1 MQLKHIKLA
10 GFKSFVD
17 PTRISFPT
25 NMVAVVGPNGCGK
38 SNVIDAIR
46 WVLGELSAKNLRGDS
61 MSDVIFNGSDLRKPS
76 GQCSIEL
83 LFDNSLGKLGGEYA
97 KYNEISI
104 KRLMTRDGQS
114 NYSINGTSCRRKDV
128 QDIFLGTGLGPR
140 SYAIIEQGMVS
151 KIVKDVQDIFLG
163 TGLGPRSYAIIEQG
177 MVSKIVS
184 AKPEEMRTFIEEAAG
199 ISKYKER
206 RKETEQRIKK
216 TKENLSRVQDIR
228 DEINRLISRLQNQ
241 ANAADKYKK
250 FQVEERD
257 LKLNISI
264 LNTLSA
270 KAQKDKLTS
279 EVATL
284 KNQITVKSAEVE
296 THQSTIDQIRTEHS
310 TVLSSFEVA
319 QKNFYSIGADIARHE
334 TNLQNLNKTYA
345 QTSEDLTRAK
355 ESYSKAIE
363 KESTFESLNPKEN
376 ELKLNIAILKALQA
390 NDQKKVLQTQIAEL
404 EQSLALKVLG
414 VEKHQAEIEQ
424 IRNDNTLMSSRLEI
438 AQSVSSNIRAEIA
451 GLEANLKNL
460 SRTQVQAESDL
471 GRAQTSYQ
479 QALEKESNQE
489 NLSPKEKAMN
499 LLDHILEAL
508 QNLGISGDPIK
519 KKALELKES
528 LVTILKIASDQSKSM
543 TEEYLQRQTRFEE
556 LLRQTAEK
564 MSQLD
569 AELQLSQ
576 EKKIQT
582 DQELAASKE
591 KQSEVN
597 ASIQKLEDSKLSV
610 SRELR
615 AIESKVNTLKLDLR
629 TFEVNLD
636 NASIILEKAEINL
649 ADINP
654 SEYAEFNLS
663 NLEASLSEIQTSI
676 SALSSINL
684 AAPDEYLSRQNHLS
698 KLLEQTELK
707 KAEVDKELSELVQKS
722 ATAESE
728 LNTIR
733 QKQSKVDESIR
744 EAENKKSIASLDLR
758 GLEEKSN
765 NRKLDLRTFEV
776 NLDNASQ
783 ALVKAGITIAE
794 LDPLEFE
801 GMSVRDLEQSLAA
814 IQAKIIS
821 LGAINLA
828 APDEIAEES
837 KRMEELDAQLEDLN
851 EAMDKLQGAIK
862 KIDAESKLKFD
873 ESFNAVNSKIQEIFP
888 KLFGGG
894 KAALELL
901 DGDSLNSGI
910 ALAAQPPGK
919 KNATISQ
926 LSGGEKAM
934 TALSLVFALF
944 ELNPAP
950 FCLLDEVDAPLD
962 DLNATRF
969 VAMVEEMSDRVQFI
983 FITHNKI
990 SMEKSDH
997 LMGVTMQEAGVSRVV
1012 SVDVKE
1018 ALKLAAS

>member
-1 MQLKHIKLA
+1 MQLKYIKLA

-38 SNVIDAIR
+38 SNVIDAVR

-83 LFDNSLGKLGGEYA
+83 LFDNSMGKLGGEYT
-97 KYNEISI
+97 KYNEVSV

-114 NYSINGTSCRRKDV
+114 KYSINNTSCRR
-128 QDIFLGTGLGPR
+128 
-140 SYAIIEQGMVS
+140 
-151 KIVKDVQDIFLG
+151 KDVQDIFLG

-216 TKENLSRVQDIR
+216 TKENLSRVLDIR
-228 DEINRLISRLQNQ
+228 DEIKRLINRLQNQ
-241 ANAADKYKK
+241 ANAAEKYKK
-250 FQVEERD
+250 FQVEEKD

-264 LNTLSA
+264 LNSLSA
-270 KAQKDKLTS
+270 KAQKDKLS
-279 EVATL
+279 SQISSLA
-284 KNQITVKSAEVE
+284 NQITVKSAEVE
-296 THQSTIDQIRTEHS
+296 TQQSTIDQIRTEHS
-310 TVLSSFEVA
+310 SVLSAFEIA
-319 QKNFYSIGADIARHE
+319 QKNFYSIGADIARYE
-334 TNLQNLNKTYA
+334 ANVQNLNKTES
-345 QTSEDLTRAK
+345 QTKADLATAK
-355 ESYSKAIE
+355 ESYSRAIE
-363 KESTFESLNPKEN
+363 KESSFDTLNPKEN

-390 NDQKKVLQTQIAEL
+390 NEQKQKLEIQINDL
-404 EQSLALKVLG
+404 ESSILLKSDEVQ
-414 VEKHQAEIEQ
+414 KHQETIEK
-424 IRNDNTLMSSRLEI
+424 IKNDHASLSASFDE
-438 AQSVSSNIRAEIA
+438 AQSTFSSISTDIA
-451 GLEANLKNL
+451 RQEANLQNL
-460 SRTQVQAESDL
+460 EKLEAQSLSDL
-471 GRAQTSYQ
+471 DRAKASYQ
-479 QALEKESNQE
+479 AALEKESNQE

-499 LLDHILEAL
+499 LLDNILESL
-508 QNLGISGDPIK
+508 GNLGSNGNSIK
-519 KKALELKES
+519 SKALELKAALTS
-528 LVTILKIASDQSKSM
+528 ILKIASDQSKSM
-543 TEEYLQRQTRFEE
+543 TDEYLQRQNRLEE
-556 LLRQTAEK
+556 TLLQTAEK
-564 MSQLD
+564 KSQIEKELVLFSAKKVESEGSLD
-569 AELQLSQ
+569 SYKS
-576 EKKIQT
+576 KK
-582 DQELAASKE
+582 
-591 KQSEVN
+591 SEVN
-597 ASIQKLEDSKLSV
+597 ELIRKSEELKSGS
-610 SRELR
+610 STELR
-615 AIESKVNTLKLDLR
+615 SLESQKNNLKLDLR
-629 TFEVNLD
+629 TFEVNLE
-636 NASIILEKAEINL
+636 NASIILEKAEVKISE
-649 ADINP
+649 INP
-654 SEYAEFNLS
+654 SDFASLDLA
-663 NLEASLSEIQTSI
+663 NLESSLAEIQSSI

-684 AAPDEYLSRQNHLS
+684 AAPDEYLSRQNNL
-698 KLLEQTELK
+698 TELLQQTGLK
-707 KAEVDKELSELVQKS
+707 KNEADQQLVILIQKS
-722 ATAESE
+722 ASAEGE

-744 EAENKKSIASLDLR
+744 DTENKKSIAALDLR
-758 GLEEKSN
+758 ALEEQSN
-765 NRKLDLRTFEV
+765 NLKLDFRTFEV

-783 ALVKAGITIAE
+783 ALTRAGLAIGDINPE
-794 LDPLEFE
+794 EFKDMDISNLEE
-801 GMSVRDLEQSLAA
+801 SLAGV
-814 IQAKIIS
+814 QAKIIS

-837 KRMEELDAQLEDLN
+837 QRMDELDAQLEDLN
-851 EAMDKLQGAIK
+851 EALEKLQGAIK

-894 KAALELL
+894 KASLELL
-901 DGDSLNSGI
+901 EGDSLNSGI
-910 ALAAQPPGK
+910 TLTAQPPGK

-969 VAMVEEMSDRVQFI
+969 VTMVEEMSDRVQFI

>member
-38 SNVIDAIR
+38 SNVIDAVR

-83 LFDNSLGKLGGEYA
+83 LFDNSMGKLGGEYA

-114 NYSINGTSCRRKDV
+114 NYSINNTSCRR
-128 QDIFLGTGLGPR
+128 
-140 SYAIIEQGMVS
+140 
-151 KIVKDVQDIFLG
+151 KDVQDIFLG

-216 TKENLSRVQDIR
+216 TKENLSRVLDIR
-228 DEINRLISRLQNQ
+228 DEIKRLINRLQNQ
-241 ANAADKYKK
+241 ANAAEKYKK
-250 FQVEERD
+250 FQVEEKD

-264 LNTLSA
+264 LNSLSA
-270 KAQKDKLTS
+270 KAQKDKLS
-279 EVATL
+279 SQISSLA
-284 KNQITVKSAEVE
+284 NQITVKSAEVE
-296 THQSTIDQIRTEHS
+296 TQQSTIDQIRTEHS
-310 TVLSSFEVA
+310 SVLSAFEIA
-319 QKNFYSIGADIARHE
+319 QKNFYSIGADIARYE
-334 TNLQNLNKTYA
+334 ANIQNLNKTES
-345 QTSEDLTRAK
+345 QTKADLATAK
-355 ESYSKAIE
+355 ESYSRAIE
-363 KESTFESLNPKEN
+363 KESSFDTLNPKEN

-390 NDQKKVLQTQIAEL
+390 NEQKQKLEIQINDYESSI
-404 EQSLALKVLG
+404 QLKSDEVQ
-414 VEKHQAEIEQ
+414 KHQGTIEK
-424 IRNDNTLMSSRLEI
+424 IKNDNALSSSSFDE
-438 AQSVSSNIRAEIA
+438 AQSSFSSISTDIA
-451 GLEANLKNL
+451 RQEANLQNL
-460 SRTQVQAESDL
+460 EKLEAQSLSDL
-471 GRAQTSYQ
+471 ERAKASYQ
-479 QALEKESNQE
+479 AAVEKESNQE

-499 LLDHILEAL
+499 LLDNILESL
-508 QNLGISGDPIK
+508 GNLGSNGDSIK
-519 KKALELKES
+519 SKALELKAALTS
-528 LVTILKIASDQSKSM
+528 ILKIASDQSKSM
-543 TEEYLQRQTRFEE
+543 TDEYLQRQKRLEE
-556 LLRQTAEK
+556 TLLQTAEK
-564 MSQLD
+564 KSQIEKELVLFSAKKAESERSLD
-569 AELQLSQ
+569 NYKS
-576 EKKIQT
+576 KK
-582 DQELAASKE
+582 L
-591 KQSEVN
+591 EVN
-597 ASIQKLEDSKLSV
+597 ELIRKSEELKSASSI
-610 SRELR
+610 ELR
-615 AIESKVNTLKLDLR
+615 SLESQKNNLKLDLR
-629 TFEVNLD
+629 TFEVNLE
-636 NASIILEKAEINL
+636 NASIILEKAEVKISE
-649 ADINP
+649 INP
-654 SEYAEFNLS
+654 SDF
-663 NLEASLSEIQTSI
+663 ASLDLAKLESSLAEIQSSI

-684 AAPDEYLSRQNHLS
+684 AAPDEYLSRQNNLTE
-698 KLLEQTELK
+698 LLEQTELK
-707 KAEVDKELSELVQKS
+707 KNEADQELAILIQKS
-722 ATAESE
+722 ASAEGD

-744 EAENKKSIASLDLR
+744 ETENKKSIAALDLR
-758 GLEEKSN
+758 ALEEQSN
-765 NRKLDLRTFEV
+765 NLKLDFRTFEV
-776 NLDNASQ
+776 NLDNASH
-783 ALVKAGITIAE
+783 ALTRAGLAIGDINPE
-794 LDPLEFE
+794 EFKD
-801 GMSVRDLEQSLAA
+801 MDISNLEQSLAGV
-814 IQAKIIS
+814 QAKIIS

-837 KRMEELDAQLEDLN
+837 QRMEELDAQLEDLN
-851 EAMDKLQGAIK
+851 EALEKLQGAIK

-894 KAALELL
+894 KASLELL
-901 DGDSLNSGI
+901 EGDSLNSGI
-910 ALAAQPPGK
+910 TLTAQPPGK

>member
-83 LFDNSLGKLGGEYA
+83 LFDNSMGKLGGEYA

-114 NYSINGTSCRRKDV
+114 NYSINNTSCRRKDV
-128 QDIFLGTGLGPR
+128 Q
-140 SYAIIEQGMVS
+140 E
-151 KIVKDVQDIFLG
+151 IFLG

-184 AKPEEMRTFIEEAAG
+184 AKPDEMRTFIEEAAG

-228 DEINRLISRLQNQ
+228 EEINRLISRLQNQ
-241 ANAADKYKK
+241 ANAAEKYKK
-250 FQVEERD
+250 FQVEEKEF
-257 LKLNISI
+257 KLNISI

-284 KNQITVKSAEVE
+284 KNQITVKSAEVD
-296 THQSTIDQIRTEHS
+296 THQSSIDQIRTEHS

-334 TNLQNLNKTYA
+334 ANLQNLNKTQS
-345 QTSEDLTRAK
+345 QTAEDLARAK
-355 ESYSKAIE
+355 KSYSKAIE
-363 KESTFESLNPKEN
+363 KESTFETLNPKEN

-390 NDQKKVLQTQIAEL
+390 NDQKKILQTQVIDL
-404 EQSLALKVLG
+404 EEGLG
-414 VEKHQAEIEQ
+414 QKASHVDRYQAEIDQ
-424 IRNDNTLMSSRLEI
+424 IKNENIAMSSRLDS
-438 AQSVSSNIRAEIA
+438 AQSASSSIGAEIA

-460 SRTQVQAESDL
+460 TKTKAQAEDDL
-471 GRAQTSYQ
+471 ARAQASYRK
-479 QALEKESNQE
+479 ALEKELNQE

-508 QNLGISGDPIK
+508 QQLGLNGAPIK
-519 KKALELKES
+519 QKALELKES
-528 LVTILKIASDQSKSM
+528 LVSILKIASDQSKSM
-543 TEEYLQRQTRFEE
+543 TEEYLQRQTRLEE
-556 LLRQTAEK
+556 LLSQTSEK
-564 MSQLD
+564 QVQLLQ
-569 AELQLSQ
+569 ELELSQ
-576 EKKIQT
+576 EKRINADRDLVNYKG
-582 DQELAASKE
+582 KH
-591 KQSEVN
+591 SEVN
-597 ASIQKLEDSKLSV
+597 ASIQTLDDSKLLV

-615 AIESKVNTLKLDLR
+615 AIESEINSLKLDLR

-636 NASIILEKAEINL
+636 NASIILEKADVSL
-649 ADINP
+649 ADISP
-654 SEYAEFNLS
+654 ADYAQMDLS
-663 NLEASLSEIQTSI
+663 VLESSLSEIQSSI
-676 SALSSINL
+676 SALGSINL
-684 AAPDEYLSRQNHLS
+684 AAPDEYLSRQNHLTE
-698 KLLEQTELK
+698 LLEQTELK
-707 KAEVDKELSELVQKS
+707 KIEVDRELSVLVEKS
-722 ATAESE
+722 ASAEAE
-728 LNTIR
+728 LNIIR

-744 EAENKKSIASLDLR
+744 ESENKKSIASLDLR

-783 ALVKAGITIAE
+783 ALIKAGIAIVD
-794 LDPLEFE
+794 LDPSEFE
-801 GMSVRDLEQSLAA
+801 GMNIAQLEQSLASV
-814 IQAKIIS
+814 QAKIIS

-837 KRMEELDAQLEDLN
+837 QRMEELDAQLQDLN

-873 ESFNAVNSKIQEIFP
+873 DSFNAVNSKIKEIFP

-901 DGDSLNSGI
+901 DGDSLNAGI
-910 ALAAQPPGK
+910 ALSAQPPGK

-962 DLNATRF
+962 DINATRF

>member
-38 SNVIDAIR
+38 SNVIDAVR

-83 LFDNSLGKLGGEYA
+83 LFDNSMGKLGGEYA

-114 NYSINGTSCRRKDV
+114 NYSINNTSCRR
-128 QDIFLGTGLGPR
+128 
-140 SYAIIEQGMVS
+140 
-151 KIVKDVQDIFLG
+151 KDVQDIFLG

-216 TKENLSRVQDIR
+216 TKENLSRVLDIR
-228 DEINRLISRLQNQ
+228 DEIKRLINRLQNQ
-241 ANAADKYKK
+241 ANAAEKYKK
-250 FQVEERD
+250 FQLEEKD

-264 LNTLSA
+264 LNSLSA
-270 KAQKDKLTS
+270 KAQKDKLS
-279 EVATL
+279 SQISSLA
-284 KNQITVKSAEVE
+284 NQIIVKSAEVE
-296 THQSTIDQIRTEHS
+296 TQQSTIDQIRTEHS
-310 TVLSSFEVA
+310 SVLSAFEIA
-319 QKNFYSIGADIARHE
+319 QKNFYSIGADIARYE
-334 TNLQNLNKTYA
+334 ANIQNLNKTES
-345 QTSEDLTRAK
+345 QTKADLATAK
-355 ESYSKAIE
+355 ESYSRAIE
-363 KESTFESLNPKEN
+363 KESSFDTLNPKEN

-390 NDQKKVLQTQIAEL
+390 NEQKQKLEIQINDYEL
-404 EQSLALKVLG
+404 SIQLKSDEVQKHKG
-414 VEKHQAEIEQ
+414 TIEKIK
-424 IRNDNTLMSSRLEI
+424 NDNALFSSSFDE
-438 AQSVSSNIRAEIA
+438 AQSSFSSISTDIA
-451 GLEANLKNL
+451 RQEANLQNL
-460 SRTQVQAESDL
+460 EKLEAQSLSDL
-471 GRAQTSYQ
+471 ERAKASYQ
-479 QALEKESNQE
+479 AAVEKESNQE

-499 LLDHILEAL
+499 LLDNILESL
-508 QNLGISGDPIK
+508 GNLGSNGDSIK
-519 KKALELKES
+519 SKALELKAALTS
-528 LVTILKIASDQSKSM
+528 ILKIASDQSKSM
-543 TEEYLQRQTRFEE
+543 TDEYLQRQKRLEE
-556 LLRQTAEK
+556 TLLQTAEK
-564 MSQLD
+564 KSQIEKELVLFSAKKAESERSLD
-569 AELQLSQ
+569 NYKS
-576 EKKIQT
+576 KK
-582 DQELAASKE
+582 L
-591 KQSEVN
+591 EVN
-597 ASIQKLEDSKLSV
+597 ELIRKSEELKSASSI
-610 SRELR
+610 ELR
-615 AIESKVNTLKLDLR
+615 SLESQKNNLKLDLR
-629 TFEVNLD
+629 TFEVNLE
-636 NASIILEKAEINL
+636 NASIILEKAEVKISE
-649 ADINP
+649 INP
-654 SEYAEFNLS
+654 SDF
-663 NLEASLSEIQTSI
+663 ASLDLAKLESSLAEIQSSI

-684 AAPDEYLSRQNHLS
+684 AAPDEYLSRQNNLTE
-698 KLLEQTELK
+698 LLEQTELK
-707 KAEVDKELSELVQKS
+707 KNEADEQLAILIQKS
-722 ATAESE
+722 ASAEGD

-744 EAENKKSIASLDLR
+744 ETENKKSIAALDLR
-758 GLEEKSN
+758 ALEEQSN
-765 NRKLDLRTFEV
+765 NLKLDFRTFEV

-783 ALVKAGITIAE
+783 ALTRAGLAIGDINPE
-794 LDPLEFE
+794 EYKD
-801 GMSVRDLEQSLAA
+801 MDISNLEQSLAGV
-814 IQAKIIS
+814 QAKIIS

-837 KRMEELDAQLEDLN
+837 QRMEELDAQLEDLN
-851 EAMDKLQGAIK
+851 EALEKLQGAIK

-894 KAALELL
+894 KASLELL
-901 DGDSLNSGI
+901 EGDSLNSGI
-910 ALAAQPPGK
+910 TLTAQPPGK

>member
-38 SNVIDAIR
+38 SNVIDAVR

-83 LFDNSLGKLGGEYA
+83 LFDNSMGKLGGEYA

-114 NYSINGTSCRRKDV
+114 NYSINNTSCRR
-128 QDIFLGTGLGPR
+128 
-140 SYAIIEQGMVS
+140 
-151 KIVKDVQDIFLG
+151 KDVQDIFLG

-216 TKENLSRVQDIR
+216 TKENLSRVLDIR
-228 DEINRLISRLQNQ
+228 DEIKRLINRLQNQ
-241 ANAADKYKK
+241 ANAAEKYKK
-250 FQVEERD
+250 FQVEEKD

-264 LNTLSA
+264 LNSLSA
-270 KAQKDKLTS
+270 KAQKDKLS
-279 EVATL
+279 SQISSLA
-284 KNQITVKSAEVE
+284 NQITVKSAEVD
-296 THQSTIDQIRTEHS
+296 TQQSTIDQIRTEHS
-310 TVLSSFEVA
+310 SVLSAFEIA
-319 QKNFYSIGADIARHE
+319 QKNFYSIGADIARYE
-334 TNLQNLNKTYA
+334 ANIQNLNKTES
-345 QTSEDLTRAK
+345 QTKADLATAK
-355 ESYSKAIE
+355 ESYSRAIE
-363 KESTFESLNPKEN
+363 KESSFDTLNPKEN

-390 NDQKKVLQTQIAEL
+390 NEQKQKLEIQINDYESSI
-404 EQSLALKVLG
+404 QLKSDEVQ
-414 VEKHQAEIEQ
+414 KHQGTIEK
-424 IRNDNTLMSSRLEI
+424 IKNDNALFSSSFDE
-438 AQSVSSNIRAEIA
+438 AQSSFSSISTDIA
-451 GLEANLKNL
+451 RQEANLQNL
-460 SRTQVQAESDL
+460 EKLEAQSLSDL
-471 GRAQTSYQ
+471 ERAKASYQ
-479 QALEKESNQE
+479 AAVEKESNQE

-499 LLDHILEAL
+499 LLDNILESL
-508 QNLGISGDPIK
+508 GNLGSNGDSIK
-519 KKALELKES
+519 SKALELKAALTS
-528 LVTILKIASDQSKSM
+528 ILKIASDQSKSM
-543 TEEYLQRQTRFEE
+543 TDEYLQRQKRLEE
-556 LLRQTAEK
+556 TLLQTAEK
-564 MSQLD
+564 KSQIEKELVLFSAKKAESERSLD
-569 AELQLSQ
+569 NYKS
-576 EKKIQT
+576 KK
-582 DQELAASKE
+582 L
-591 KQSEVN
+591 EVN
-597 ASIQKLEDSKLSV
+597 ELIRKSEELKSASSI
-610 SRELR
+610 ELR
-615 AIESKVNTLKLDLR
+615 SLESQKNNLKLDLR
-629 TFEVNLD
+629 TFEVNLE
-636 NASIILEKAEINL
+636 NASIILEKAEVKISE
-649 ADINP
+649 INP
-654 SEYAEFNLS
+654 SDF
-663 NLEASLSEIQTSI
+663 ASLDLAKLESSLAEIQSSI

-684 AAPDEYLSRQNHLS
+684 AAPDEYLSRQNNLTE
-698 KLLEQTELK
+698 LLEQTELK
-707 KAEVDKELSELVQKS
+707 KNEADEQLAILIQKS
-722 ATAESE
+722 ASAEGD

-744 EAENKKSIASLDLR
+744 ETENKKSIAALDLR
-758 GLEEKSN
+758 ALEEQSN
-765 NRKLDLRTFEV
+765 NLKLDFRTFEV

-783 ALVKAGITIAE
+783 ALTRAGLAIGDINPE
-794 LDPLEFE
+794 EFKD
-801 GMSVRDLEQSLAA
+801 MDISNLEQSLAGV
-814 IQAKIIS
+814 QAKIIS

-837 KRMEELDAQLEDLN
+837 QRMEELDAQLEDLN
-851 EAMDKLQGAIK
+851 EALEKLQGAIK

-894 KAALELL
+894 KASLELL
-901 DGDSLNSGI
+901 EGDSLNSGI
-910 ALAAQPPGK
+910 TLTAQPPGK

>member
-38 SNVIDAIR
+38 SNVIDAVR

-83 LFDNSLGKLGGEYA
+83 LFDNSMGKLGGEYA

-114 NYSINGTSCRRKDV
+114 NYSINNTSCRR
-128 QDIFLGTGLGPR
+128 
-140 SYAIIEQGMVS
+140 
-151 KIVKDVQDIFLG
+151 KDVQDIFLG

-216 TKENLSRVQDIR
+216 TKENLSRVLDIR
-228 DEINRLISRLQNQ
+228 DEIKRLINRLQNQ
-241 ANAADKYKK
+241 ANAAEKYKK
-250 FQVEERD
+250 FQVEEKD

-264 LNTLSA
+264 LNSLSA
-270 KAQKDKLTS
+270 KAQKDKLS
-279 EVATL
+279 SQISSLA
-284 KNQITVKSAEVE
+284 NQITVKSAEVE
-296 THQSTIDQIRTEHS
+296 THQSMIDQIRTEHS
-310 TVLSSFEVA
+310 SVLSAFEIA
-319 QKNFYSIGADIARHE
+319 QKNFYSIGADIARYE
-334 TNLQNLNKTYA
+334 ANIQNLNKTET
-345 QTSEDLTRAK
+345 QTKADLATAK
-355 ESYSKAIE
+355 ESYSRAIE
-363 KESTFESLNPKEN
+363 KESSFDTLNPKEN

-390 NDQKKVLQTQIAEL
+390 NEQKQKLEIQINDL
-404 EQSLALKVLG
+404 ESSILLKSDEVQ
-414 VEKHQAEIEQ
+414 KHQGTIEK
-424 IRNDNTLMSSRLEI
+424 IKNDHASLSASFDE
-438 AQSVSSNIRAEIA
+438 AQSTFSSISTDIA
-451 GLEANLKNL
+451 RQEANLQNL
-460 SRTQVQAESDL
+460 EKLEAQSLSDL
-471 GRAQTSYQ
+471 DRAKASYQ
-479 QALEKESNQE
+479 AALEKESNQE

-499 LLDHILEAL
+499 LLDNILESL
-508 QNLGISGDPIK
+508 GNLGSNGDSIK
-519 KKALELKES
+519 SKALELKAALTS
-528 LVTILKIASDQSKSM
+528 ILKIASDQSKSM
-543 TEEYLQRQTRFEE
+543 TDEYLQRQNRLEE
-556 LLRQTAEK
+556 TLLQTAEK
-564 MSQLD
+564 KSQIEKELVLFSAKKVESEGSLD
-569 AELQLSQ
+569 SYKS
-576 EKKIQT
+576 KK
-582 DQELAASKE
+582 
-591 KQSEVN
+591 SEVN
-597 ASIQKLEDSKLSV
+597 ELIRKSEELKSGSSI
-610 SRELR
+610 ELR
-615 AIESKVNTLKLDLR
+615 SLESQKNNLKLDLR
-629 TFEVNLD
+629 TFEVNLE
-636 NASIILEKAEINL
+636 NASIILEKAEVKISE
-649 ADINP
+649 INP
-654 SEYAEFNLS
+654 SDFASLDLA
-663 NLEASLSEIQTSI
+663 NLESSLAEIQSSI

-684 AAPDEYLSRQNHLS
+684 AAPDEYLSRQNNL
-698 KLLEQTELK
+698 TELLQQTGLK
-707 KAEVDKELSELVQKS
+707 KNEADQELAILIQKS
-722 ATAESE
+722 ASAEGE

-744 EAENKKSIASLDLR
+744 DTENKKSIAALDLR
-758 GLEEKSN
+758 ALEEQSN
-765 NRKLDLRTFEV
+765 NLKLDFRTFEV

-783 ALVKAGITIAE
+783 ALTRAGLAIGDINPE
-794 LDPLEFE
+794 EFKD
-801 GMSVRDLEQSLAA
+801 MDISNLEQSLAGV
-814 IQAKIIS
+814 QAKIIS

-837 KRMEELDAQLEDLN
+837 QRMEELDAQLEDLN
-851 EAMDKLQGAIK
+851 EALEKLQGAIK

-894 KAALELL
+894 KASLELL
-901 DGDSLNSGI
+901 EGDSLNSGI
-910 ALAAQPPGK
+910 TLTAQPPGK

>member
-38 SNVIDAIR
+38 SNVIDAVR

-83 LFDNSLGKLGGEYA
+83 LFDNSMGKLGGEFA

-114 NYSINGTSCRRKDV
+114 NYSINNTSCRR
-128 QDIFLGTGLGPR
+128 
-140 SYAIIEQGMVS
+140 
-151 KIVKDVQDIFLG
+151 KDVQDIFLG

-216 TKENLSRVQDIR
+216 TKENLSRVLDIR
-228 DEINRLISRLQNQ
+228 DEIKRLINRLQNQ
-241 ANAADKYKK
+241 ANAAEKYKK
-250 FQVEERD
+250 FQVEEKD

-264 LNTLSA
+264 LNSLSA
-270 KAQKDKLTS
+270 KAQKDKLS
-279 EVATL
+279 SQISSLA
-284 KNQITVKSAEVE
+284 NQITVKSAEVE
-296 THQSTIDQIRTEHS
+296 THQSMIDQIRTEHS
-310 TVLSSFEVA
+310 SVLSAFEIA
-319 QKNFYSIGADIARHE
+319 QKNFYSIGADIARYE
-334 TNLQNLNKTYA
+334 ANIQNLNKTET
-345 QTSEDLTRAK
+345 QTKADLATAK
-355 ESYSKAIE
+355 ESYSRAIE
-363 KESTFESLNPKEN
+363 KESSFDTLNPKEN

-390 NDQKKVLQTQIAEL
+390 NEQKQKLEIQINDL
-404 EQSLALKVLG
+404 ESSILLKSDEVQ
-414 VEKHQAEIEQ
+414 KHQGTIEK
-424 IRNDNTLMSSRLEI
+424 IKNDHASLSASFDE
-438 AQSVSSNIRAEIA
+438 AQSTFSSISTDIA
-451 GLEANLKNL
+451 RQEANLQNL
-460 SRTQVQAESDL
+460 EKLEAQSLSDL
-471 GRAQTSYQ
+471 DRAKASYQ
-479 QALEKESNQE
+479 AALEKESNQE

-499 LLDHILEAL
+499 LLDNILESL
-508 QNLGISGDPIK
+508 GNLGTNGDSIK
-519 KKALELKES
+519 SKALELKAALTS
-528 LVTILKIASDQSKSM
+528 ILKIASDQSKSM
-543 TEEYLQRQTRFEE
+543 TDEYLQRQNRLEE
-556 LLRQTAEK
+556 TLLQTAEK
-564 MSQLD
+564 KSQIEKELVLFSAKKVESEGSLD
-569 AELQLSQ
+569 SYKS
-576 EKKIQT
+576 KK
-582 DQELAASKE
+582 
-591 KQSEVN
+591 SEVN
-597 ASIQKLEDSKLSV
+597 ELIRKSEELKSGSSI
-610 SRELR
+610 ELR
-615 AIESKVNTLKLDLR
+615 SLESQKNNLKLDLR
-629 TFEVNLD
+629 TFEVNLE
-636 NASIILEKAEINL
+636 NASIILEKAEVKISE
-649 ADINP
+649 INP
-654 SEYAEFNLS
+654 SDFASLDLA
-663 NLEASLSEIQTSI
+663 NLESSLAEIQSSI

-684 AAPDEYLSRQNHLS
+684 AAPDEYLSRQNNLTE
-698 KLLEQTELK
+698 LLQQTELK
-707 KAEVDKELSELVQKS
+707 KNEADQELAILIQKS
-722 ATAESE
+722 ASAEGE

-744 EAENKKSIASLDLR
+744 ETENKKSIAALDLR
-758 GLEEKSN
+758 ALEEQSN
-765 NRKLDLRTFEV
+765 NLKLDFRTFEV

-783 ALVKAGITIAE
+783 ALTRAGLVIGDINPE
-794 LDPLEFE
+794 EFKD
-801 GMSVRDLEQSLAA
+801 MDISNLEQSLAGV
-814 IQAKIIS
+814 QAKIIS

-837 KRMEELDAQLEDLN
+837 QRMEELDAQLEDLN
-851 EAMDKLQGAIK
+851 EALEKLQGAIK

-894 KAALELL
+894 KASLELL
-901 DGDSLNSGI
+901 EGDSLNSGI
-910 ALAAQPPGK
+910 TLTAQPPGK

>member
-38 SNVIDAIR
+38 SNVIDAVR

-83 LFDNSLGKLGGEYA
+83 LFDNSMGKLGGEYA

-114 NYSINGTSCRRKDV
+114 NYSINNTSCRR
-128 QDIFLGTGLGPR
+128 
-140 SYAIIEQGMVS
+140 
-151 KIVKDVQDIFLG
+151 KDVQDIFLG

-216 TKENLSRVQDIR
+216 TKENLSRVLDIR
-228 DEINRLISRLQNQ
+228 DEIKRLINRLQNQ
-241 ANAADKYKK
+241 ANAAEKYKK
-250 FQVEERD
+250 FQVEEKD

-264 LNTLSA
+264 LNSLSA
-270 KAQKDKLTS
+270 KAQKDKLS
-279 EVATL
+279 SQISSLA
-284 KNQITVKSAEVE
+284 NQITVKSAEVE
-296 THQSTIDQIRTEHS
+296 TQQSTIDQIRTEHS
-310 TVLSSFEVA
+310 SVLSAFEIA
-319 QKNFYSIGADIARHE
+319 QKNFYSIGADIARYE
-334 TNLQNLNKTYA
+334 ANIQNLNKTES
-345 QTSEDLTRAK
+345 QTKADLATAK
-355 ESYSKAIE
+355 ESYSRAIE
-363 KESTFESLNPKEN
+363 KESSFDTLNPKEN

-390 NDQKKVLQTQIAEL
+390 NEQKQKLEIQINDL
-404 EQSLALKVLG
+404 ESSILLKSDEVQ
-414 VEKHQAEIEQ
+414 KHQGTIEK
-424 IRNDNTLMSSRLEI
+424 IKNDHASLSASFDE
-438 AQSVSSNIRAEIA
+438 AQSTFSSISTDIA
-451 GLEANLKNL
+451 RQEANLQNL
-460 SRTQVQAESDL
+460 EKLEAQSLSDL
-471 GRAQTSYQ
+471 ERAKASYQ
-479 QALEKESNQE
+479 AALEKESNQE

-499 LLDHILEAL
+499 LLDNILESL
-508 QNLGISGDPIK
+508 GNLGSNGDSIK
-519 KKALELKES
+519 SKALELKAALTS
-528 LVTILKIASDQSKSM
+528 ILKIASDQSKSM
-543 TEEYLQRQTRFEE
+543 TDEYLQRQNRLEE
-556 LLRQTAEK
+556 TLLQTAEK
-564 MSQLD
+564 KSQIEKELVLFSAKKVESEGSLD
-569 AELQLSQ
+569 SYKS
-576 EKKIQT
+576 KK
-582 DQELAASKE
+582 
-591 KQSEVN
+591 SEVN
-597 ASIQKLEDSKLSV
+597 ELIRKSEELKSGSSI
-610 SRELR
+610 ELR
-615 AIESKVNTLKLDLR
+615 SLESQKNNLKLDLR
-629 TFEVNLD
+629 TFEVNLE
-636 NASIILEKAEINL
+636 NASIILEKAEVKISE
-649 ADINP
+649 INP
-654 SEYAEFNLS
+654 SDFASLDLA
-663 NLEASLSEIQTSI
+663 NLESSLAEIQSSI

-684 AAPDEYLSRQNHLS
+684 AAPDEYLSRQNNLTE
-698 KLLEQTELK
+698 LLQQTELK
-707 KAEVDKELSELVQKS
+707 KNEADQELAILIQKS
-722 ATAESE
+722 ASAEGE

-744 EAENKKSIASLDLR
+744 DTENKKSIAALDLR
-758 GLEEKSN
+758 ALEEQSN
-765 NRKLDLRTFEV
+765 NFKLDFRTFEV

-783 ALVKAGITIAE
+783 ALTRAGLAIGDINPE
-794 LDPLEFE
+794 EFKD
-801 GMSVRDLEQSLAA
+801 MDISNLEQSLAGV
-814 IQAKIIS
+814 QAKIIS

-837 KRMEELDAQLEDLN
+837 QRMEELDAQLEDLN
-851 EAMDKLQGAIK
+851 EALEKLQGAIK

-894 KAALELL
+894 KASLELL
-901 DGDSLNSGI
+901 EGDSLNSGI
-910 ALAAQPPGK
+910 TLTAQPPGK

>member
-38 SNVIDAIR
+38 SNVIDAVR

-83 LFDNSLGKLGGEYA
+83 LFDNSMGKLGGEYA

-114 NYSINGTSCRRKDV
+114 NYSINNTSCRR
-128 QDIFLGTGLGPR
+128 
-140 SYAIIEQGMVS
+140 
-151 KIVKDVQDIFLG
+151 KDVQDIFLG

-216 TKENLSRVQDIR
+216 TKENLSRVLDIR
-228 DEINRLISRLQNQ
+228 DEIKRLINRLQNQ
-241 ANAADKYKK
+241 ANAAEKYKK
-250 FQVEERD
+250 FQVEEKD

-264 LNTLSA
+264 LNSLSA
-270 KAQKDKLTS
+270 KAQKDKLS
-279 EVATL
+279 SQISSLA
-284 KNQITVKSAEVE
+284 NQITVKSAEVE
-296 THQSTIDQIRTEHS
+296 TQQSTIDQIRTEHS
-310 TVLSSFEVA
+310 SVLSAFEIA
-319 QKNFYSIGADIARHE
+319 QKNFYSIAADIARYE
-334 TNLQNLNKTYA
+334 ANIQNLNKTES
-345 QTSEDLTRAK
+345 QTKADLATAK
-355 ESYSKAIE
+355 ESYSRAIE
-363 KESTFESLNPKEN
+363 KESSFDTLNPKEN

-390 NDQKKVLQTQIAEL
+390 NEQKQKLEMQINDL
-404 EQSLALKVLG
+404 ESSILLKSDEVQ
-414 VEKHQAEIEQ
+414 KHQGTIEK
-424 IRNDNTLMSSRLEI
+424 IKNDHASLSASFDE
-438 AQSVSSNIRAEIA
+438 AQSSFSSISTDIA
-451 GLEANLKNL
+451 RQEANLQNL
-460 SRTQVQAESDL
+460 EKLEAQSLSDL
-471 GRAQTSYQ
+471 DRAKASYQ
-479 QALEKESNQE
+479 AALEKESNQE

-499 LLDHILEAL
+499 LLDNILESL
-508 QNLGISGDPIK
+508 GNLGSNGDSIK
-519 KKALELKES
+519 SKALELKAALTS
-528 LVTILKIASDQSKSM
+528 ILKIASDQSKSM
-543 TEEYLQRQTRFEE
+543 TDEYLQRQNRLEE
-556 LLRQTAEK
+556 TLLQTAEK
-564 MSQLD
+564 KSQIEKELVLFSAKKVESEGSLD
-569 AELQLSQ
+569 SYKS
-576 EKKIQT
+576 KK
-582 DQELAASKE
+582 
-591 KQSEVN
+591 SEVN
-597 ASIQKLEDSKLSV
+597 ELIRKSEELKSGSSI
-610 SRELR
+610 ELR
-615 AIESKVNTLKLDLR
+615 SLESQKNNLKLDLR
-629 TFEVNLD
+629 TFEVNLE
-636 NASIILEKAEINL
+636 NASIILEKAEVKISE
-649 ADINP
+649 INP
-654 SEYAEFNLS
+654 SDFASLDLA
-663 NLEASLSEIQTSI
+663 NLESSLAEIQSSI

-684 AAPDEYLSRQNHLS
+684 AAPDEYLSRQNNLTE
-698 KLLEQTELK
+698 LLQQTELK
-707 KAEVDKELSELVQKS
+707 KNEADQELAILIQKS
-722 ATAESE
+722 ASAEGE

-744 EAENKKSIASLDLR
+744 DTENKKSIAALDLR
-758 GLEEKSN
+758 ALEEQSN
-765 NRKLDLRTFEV
+765 NLKLDFRTFEV

-783 ALVKAGITIAE
+783 ALTRAGLVIGDINPE
-794 LDPLEFE
+794 EFKD
-801 GMSVRDLEQSLAA
+801 MDISNLEQSLAGV
-814 IQAKIIS
+814 QAKIIS

-837 KRMEELDAQLEDLN
+837 QRMEELDAQLEDLN
-851 EAMDKLQGAIK
+851 EALEKLQGAIK

-894 KAALELL
+894 RAALELL
-901 DGDSLNSGI
+901 EGDSLNSGI
-910 ALAAQPPGK
+910 TLTAQPPGK

>member
-38 SNVIDAIR
+38 SNVIDAVR

-83 LFDNSLGKLGGEYA
+83 LFDNSMGKLGGEYA

-114 NYSINGTSCRRKDV
+114 NYSINSTSCRR
-128 QDIFLGTGLGPR
+128 
-140 SYAIIEQGMVS
+140 
-151 KIVKDVQDIFLG
+151 KDVQDIFLG

-216 TKENLSRVQDIR
+216 TKENLSRVLDIR
-228 DEINRLISRLQNQ
+228 DEIKRLINRLQNQ
-241 ANAADKYKK
+241 ANAAEKYKK
-250 FQVEERD
+250 FQVEEKD

-264 LNTLSA
+264 LNSLSA
-270 KAQKDKLTS
+270 KAQKDKLS
-279 EVATL
+279 SQISSLA
-284 KNQITVKSAEVE
+284 NQITVKSAEVE
-296 THQSTIDQIRTEHS
+296 TQQSTIDQIRTEHS
-310 TVLSSFEVA
+310 SVLSAFEIA
-319 QKNFYSIGADIARHE
+319 QKNFYSIGADIARYE
-334 TNLQNLNKTYA
+334 ANIQNLNKTES
-345 QTSEDLTRAK
+345 QTKADLATAK
-355 ESYSKAIE
+355 ESYSRAIE
-363 KESTFESLNPKEN
+363 KESSFDTLNPKEN

-390 NDQKKVLQTQIAEL
+390 NEQKQKLEIQINDYESSI
-404 EQSLALKVLG
+404 QLKSDEVQ
-414 VEKHQAEIEQ
+414 KHQGTIEK
-424 IRNDNTLMSSRLEI
+424 IKNDNALFSSSFDE
-438 AQSVSSNIRAEIA
+438 AQSSFSSISTDIA
-451 GLEANLKNL
+451 RQEANLQNL
-460 SRTQVQAESDL
+460 EKLEAQSLSDL
-471 GRAQTSYQ
+471 ERAKASYQ
-479 QALEKESNQE
+479 AAVEKESNQE

-499 LLDHILEAL
+499 LLDNILESL
-508 QNLGISGDPIK
+508 GNLGSNGDSIK
-519 KKALELKES
+519 SKALELKAALTS
-528 LVTILKIASDQSKSM
+528 ILKIASDQSKSM
-543 TEEYLQRQTRFEE
+543 TDEYLQRQKRLEE
-556 LLRQTAEK
+556 TLLQTAEK
-564 MSQLD
+564 KSQIEKELVLFSAKKAESERSLD
-569 AELQLSQ
+569 NYKS
-576 EKKIQT
+576 KK
-582 DQELAASKE
+582 L
-591 KQSEVN
+591 EVN
-597 ASIQKLEDSKLSV
+597 ELIRKSEELKSASSI
-610 SRELR
+610 ELR
-615 AIESKVNTLKLDLR
+615 SLESQKNNLKLDLR
-629 TFEVNLD
+629 TFEVNLE
-636 NASIILEKAEINL
+636 NASIILEKAEVKISE
-649 ADINP
+649 INP
-654 SEYAEFNLS
+654 SDF
-663 NLEASLSEIQTSI
+663 ASLDLAKLESSLAEIQSSI

-684 AAPDEYLSRQNHLS
+684 AAPDEYLSRQNNLTE
-698 KLLEQTELK
+698 LLEQTELK
-707 KAEVDKELSELVQKS
+707 KNEADEQLAILIQKS
-722 ATAESE
+722 ASAEGD

-744 EAENKKSIASLDLR
+744 ETENKKSIAALDLR
-758 GLEEKSN
+758 ALEEQSN
-765 NRKLDLRTFEV
+765 NLKLDFRTFEV

-783 ALVKAGITIAE
+783 ALTRAGLAIGDINPE
-794 LDPLEFE
+794 EFKDIDI
-801 GMSVRDLEQSLAA
+801 SNLEQSLAGV
-814 IQAKIIS
+814 QAKIIS

-837 KRMEELDAQLEDLN
+837 QRMEELDAQLEDLN
-851 EAMDKLQGAIK
+851 EALEKLQGAIK

-894 KAALELL
+894 KASLELL
-901 DGDSLNSGI
+901 EGDSLNSGI
-910 ALAAQPPGK
+910 TLTAQPPGK

>member
-38 SNVIDAIR
+38 SNVIDAVR

-83 LFDNSLGKLGGEYA
+83 LFDNSMGKLGGEYA

-114 NYSINGTSCRRKDV
+114 NYSINNTSCRR
-128 QDIFLGTGLGPR
+128 
-140 SYAIIEQGMVS
+140 
-151 KIVKDVQDIFLG
+151 KDVQDIFLG

-216 TKENLSRVQDIR
+216 TKENLSRVLDIR
-228 DEINRLISRLQNQ
+228 DEIKRLINRLQNQ
-241 ANAADKYKK
+241 ANAAEKYKK
-250 FQVEERD
+250 FQVEEKD

-264 LNTLSA
+264 LNSLSA
-270 KAQKDKLTS
+270 KAQKDKLS
-279 EVATL
+279 SQISSLA
-284 KNQITVKSAEVE
+284 NQITVKSAEVE
-296 THQSTIDQIRTEHS
+296 THQSMIDQIRTEHS
-310 TVLSSFEVA
+310 SVLSAFEIA
-319 QKNFYSIGADIARHE
+319 QKNFYSIGADIARYE
-334 TNLQNLNKTYA
+334 ANIQNLNKTET
-345 QTSEDLTRAK
+345 QTKADLATAK
-355 ESYSKAIE
+355 ESYSRAIE
-363 KESTFESLNPKEN
+363 KESSFDTLNPKEN

-390 NDQKKVLQTQIAEL
+390 NEQKQKLEIQINDL
-404 EQSLALKVLG
+404 ESNILLKSDEVQ
-414 VEKHQAEIEQ
+414 KHQGTIEK
-424 IRNDNTLMSSRLEI
+424 IKNDHASLSASFDE
-438 AQSVSSNIRAEIA
+438 AQSTFSSISTDIA
-451 GLEANLKNL
+451 RQEANLQNL
-460 SRTQVQAESDL
+460 EKLEAQSLSDL
-471 GRAQTSYQ
+471 DRAKASYQ
-479 QALEKESNQE
+479 AVLEKESNQE

-499 LLDHILEAL
+499 LLDNILESL
-508 QNLGISGDPIK
+508 GNLGTNGDSIK
-519 KKALELKES
+519 SKALELKAALTS
-528 LVTILKIASDQSKSM
+528 ILKIASDQSKSM
-543 TEEYLQRQTRFEE
+543 TDEYLQRQNRLEE
-556 LLRQTAEK
+556 TLLQTAEK
-564 MSQLD
+564 KSQIEKELVLFSAKKVESEGSLD
-569 AELQLSQ
+569 SYKS
-576 EKKIQT
+576 KK
-582 DQELAASKE
+582 
-591 KQSEVN
+591 SEVN
-597 ASIQKLEDSKLSV
+597 ELIRKSEELKSGSSI
-610 SRELR
+610 ELR
-615 AIESKVNTLKLDLR
+615 SLESQKNNLKLDLR
-629 TFEVNLD
+629 TFEVNLE
-636 NASIILEKAEINL
+636 NASIILEKAEVKISE
-649 ADINP
+649 INP
-654 SEYAEFNLS
+654 SDFASLDLA
-663 NLEASLSEIQTSI
+663 NLESSLAEIQSSI

-684 AAPDEYLSRQNHLS
+684 AAPDEYLSRQNNL
-698 KLLEQTELK
+698 TELLQQTGLK
-707 KAEVDKELSELVQKS
+707 KNEADKELAILIQKS
-722 ATAESE
+722 ASAEGE

-744 EAENKKSIASLDLR
+744 DTENKKSIAALDLR
-758 GLEEKSN
+758 ALEEQSN
-765 NRKLDLRTFEV
+765 NLKLDFRTFEV

-783 ALVKAGITIAE
+783 ALTRAGLVIGDINPE
-794 LDPLEFE
+794 EFKD
-801 GMSVRDLEQSLAA
+801 MDISNLEQSLAGV
-814 IQAKIIS
+814 QAKIIS

-837 KRMEELDAQLEDLN
+837 QRMEELDAQLEDLN
-851 EAMDKLQGAIK
+851 EALEKLQGAIK

-894 KAALELL
+894 KASLELL
-901 DGDSLNSGI
+901 EGDSLNSGI
-910 ALAAQPPGK
+910 TLTAQPPGK

>member
-38 SNVIDAIR
+38 SNVIDAVR

-83 LFDNSLGKLGGEYA
+83 LFDNSMGKLGGEYA

-114 NYSINGTSCRRKDV
+114 NYSINNTSCRR
-128 QDIFLGTGLGPR
+128 
-140 SYAIIEQGMVS
+140 
-151 KIVKDVQDIFLG
+151 KDVQDIFLG

-216 TKENLSRVQDIR
+216 TKENLSRVLDIR
-228 DEINRLISRLQNQ
+228 DEIKRLINRLQNQ
-241 ANAADKYKK
+241 ANAAEKYKK
-250 FQVEERD
+250 FQVEEKD

-264 LNTLSA
+264 LNSLSA
-270 KAQKDKLTS
+270 KAQKDKLS
-279 EVATL
+279 SQISSLA
-284 KNQITVKSAEVE
+284 NQITVKSAEVE
-296 THQSTIDQIRTEHS
+296 THQSMIDQIRTEHS
-310 TVLSSFEVA
+310 SVLSAFEIA
-319 QKNFYSIGADIARHE
+319 QKNFYSIGADIARYE
-334 TNLQNLNKTYA
+334 ANIQNLNKTET
-345 QTSEDLTRAK
+345 QTKADLATAK
-355 ESYSKAIE
+355 ESYSRAIE
-363 KESTFESLNPKEN
+363 KESSFDTLNPKEN

-390 NDQKKVLQTQIAEL
+390 NEQKQKLEIQINDL
-404 EQSLALKVLG
+404 ESSILLKSDEVQ
-414 VEKHQAEIEQ
+414 KHQGTIEK
-424 IRNDNTLMSSRLEI
+424 IKNDHASLSASFDE
-438 AQSVSSNIRAEIA
+438 AQSTFSSISTDIA
-451 GLEANLKNL
+451 RQEANLQNL
-460 SRTQVQAESDL
+460 EKLEAQSLSDL
-471 GRAQTSYQ
+471 DRAKASYQ
-479 QALEKESNQE
+479 AALEKESNQE

-499 LLDHILEAL
+499 LLDNILESL
-508 QNLGISGDPIK
+508 GNLGTNGDSIK
-519 KKALELKES
+519 SKALELKAALTS
-528 LVTILKIASDQSKSM
+528 ILKIASDQSKSM
-543 TEEYLQRQTRFEE
+543 TDEYLQRQNRLEE
-556 LLRQTAEK
+556 TLLQTAEK
-564 MSQLD
+564 KSQIEKELVLFSAKKVESEGSLD
-569 AELQLSQ
+569 SYKS
-576 EKKIQT
+576 KK
-582 DQELAASKE
+582 
-591 KQSEVN
+591 SEVN
-597 ASIQKLEDSKLSV
+597 ELIRKSEELKSGSSI
-610 SRELR
+610 ELR
-615 AIESKVNTLKLDLR
+615 SLESQKNNLKLDLR
-629 TFEVNLD
+629 TFEVNLE
-636 NASIILEKAEINL
+636 NASIILEKAEVKISE
-649 ADINP
+649 INP
-654 SEYAEFNLS
+654 SDFASLDLA
-663 NLEASLSEIQTSI
+663 NLESSLAEIQSSI

-684 AAPDEYLSRQNHLS
+684 AAPDEYLSRQNNL
-698 KLLEQTELK
+698 TELLQQTGLK
-707 KAEVDKELSELVQKS
+707 KNEADKELAILIQKS
-722 ATAESE
+722 ASAEGE

-744 EAENKKSIASLDLR
+744 DTENKKSIAALDLR
-758 GLEEKSN
+758 ALEEQSN
-765 NRKLDLRTFEV
+765 NLKLDFRTFEV

-783 ALVKAGITIAE
+783 ALTRAGLAIGDINPE
-794 LDPLEFE
+794 EFKD
-801 GMSVRDLEQSLAA
+801 MDISNLEQSLAGV
-814 IQAKIIS
+814 QAKIIS

-837 KRMEELDAQLEDLN
+837 QRMEELDAQLEDLN
-851 EAMDKLQGAIK
+851 EALEKLQGAIK

-894 KAALELL
+894 RAALELL
-901 DGDSLNSGI
+901 EGDSLNSGI
-910 ALAAQPPGK
+910 TLTAQPPGK

>member
-38 SNVIDAIR
+38 SNVIDAVR

-83 LFDNSLGKLGGEYA
+83 LFDNSMGKLGGEYA

-114 NYSINGTSCRRKDV
+114 NYSINNTSCRR
-128 QDIFLGTGLGPR
+128 
-140 SYAIIEQGMVS
+140 
-151 KIVKDVQDIFLG
+151 KDVQDIFLG

-216 TKENLSRVQDIR
+216 TKENLSRVLDIR
-228 DEINRLISRLQNQ
+228 DEIKRLINRLQNQ
-241 ANAADKYKK
+241 ANAAEKYKK
-250 FQVEERD
+250 FQVEEKD

-264 LNTLSA
+264 LNSLSA
-270 KAQKDKLTS
+270 KAQKDKLS
-279 EVATL
+279 SQISSLA
-284 KNQITVKSAEVE
+284 NQITVKSAEVE
-296 THQSTIDQIRTEHS
+296 TQQSTIDQIRTEHS
-310 TVLSSFEVA
+310 SVLSAFEIA
-319 QKNFYSIGADIARHE
+319 QKNFYSIGADIARYE
-334 TNLQNLNKTYA
+334 ANIQNLNKTES
-345 QTSEDLTRAK
+345 QTKADLATAK
-355 ESYSKAIE
+355 ESYSRAIE
-363 KESTFESLNPKEN
+363 KESSFDTLNPKEN

-390 NDQKKVLQTQIAEL
+390 NKQKQKLEIQINDYESSI
-404 EQSLALKVLG
+404 QLKSDEVQ
-414 VEKHQAEIEQ
+414 KHQGTIEK
-424 IRNDNTLMSSRLEI
+424 IKNDNALFSSSFDE
-438 AQSVSSNIRAEIA
+438 AQSSFSSISTDIA
-451 GLEANLKNL
+451 RQEANLQNL
-460 SRTQVQAESDL
+460 EKLEAQSLSDL
-471 GRAQTSYQ
+471 ERAKASYQ
-479 QALEKESNQE
+479 AAVEKESNQE

-499 LLDHILEAL
+499 LLDNILESL
-508 QNLGISGDPIK
+508 GNLGSNGDSIK
-519 KKALELKES
+519 SKALELKAALTS
-528 LVTILKIASDQSKSM
+528 ILKIASDQSKSM
-543 TEEYLQRQTRFEE
+543 TDEYLQRQKRLEE
-556 LLRQTAEK
+556 TLLQTAEK
-564 MSQLD
+564 KSQIEKELVLFSAKKAESERSLD
-569 AELQLSQ
+569 NYKS
-576 EKKIQT
+576 KK
-582 DQELAASKE
+582 L
-591 KQSEVN
+591 EVN
-597 ASIQKLEDSKLSV
+597 ELIRKSEELKSASSI
-610 SRELR
+610 ELR
-615 AIESKVNTLKLDLR
+615 SLESQKNNLKLDLR
-629 TFEVNLD
+629 TFEVNLE
-636 NASIILEKAEINL
+636 NASIILEKAEVKISE
-649 ADINP
+649 INP
-654 SEYAEFNLS
+654 SDF
-663 NLEASLSEIQTSI
+663 ASLDLAKLESSLAEIQSSI

-684 AAPDEYLSRQNHLS
+684 AAPDEYLSRQNNLTE
-698 KLLEQTELK
+698 LLEQTELK
-707 KAEVDKELSELVQKS
+707 KNEADEQLAILIQKS
-722 ATAESE
+722 ASAEGD

-744 EAENKKSIASLDLR
+744 ETENKKSIAALDLR
-758 GLEEKSN
+758 ALEEQSN
-765 NRKLDLRTFEV
+765 NLKLDFRTFEV

-783 ALVKAGITIAE
+783 ALTRAGLVIGDINPE
-794 LDPLEFE
+794 EFKDMDISNLEE
-801 GMSVRDLEQSLAA
+801 SLAGV
-814 IQAKIIS
+814 QAKIIS

-837 KRMEELDAQLEDLN
+837 QRMEELDAQLEDLN
-851 EAMDKLQGAIK
+851 EALEKLQGAIK

-894 KAALELL
+894 KASLELL
-901 DGDSLNSGI
+901 EGDSLNSGI
-910 ALAAQPPGK
+910 TLTAQPPGK

>member
-38 SNVIDAIR
+38 SNVIDAVR

-83 LFDNSLGKLGGEYA
+83 LFDNSMGKLGGEYA

-114 NYSINGTSCRRKDV
+114 NYSINSTSCRR
-128 QDIFLGTGLGPR
+128 
-140 SYAIIEQGMVS
+140 
-151 KIVKDVQDIFLG
+151 KDVQDIFLG

-216 TKENLSRVQDIR
+216 TKENLSRVLDIR
-228 DEINRLISRLQNQ
+228 DEIKRLINRLQNQ
-241 ANAADKYKK
+241 ANAAEKYKK
-250 FQVEERD
+250 FQVEEKD

-264 LNTLSA
+264 LNSLSA
-270 KAQKDKLTS
+270 KAQKDKLS
-279 EVATL
+279 SQISSLA
-284 KNQITVKSAEVE
+284 NQITVKSAEVE
-296 THQSTIDQIRTEHS
+296 TQQSTIDQIRTEHS
-310 TVLSSFEVA
+310 SVLSAFEIA
-319 QKNFYSIGADIARHE
+319 QKNFYSIGADIARYE
-334 TNLQNLNKTYA
+334 ANIQNLNKTES
-345 QTSEDLTRAK
+345 QTKADLATAK
-355 ESYSKAIE
+355 ESYSRAIE
-363 KESTFESLNPKEN
+363 KESSFDTLNPKEN

-390 NDQKKVLQTQIAEL
+390 NEQKQKLEIQINDYESSI
-404 EQSLALKVLG
+404 QLKSDEVQ
-414 VEKHQAEIEQ
+414 KHQGTIEK
-424 IRNDNTLMSSRLEI
+424 IKNDNALFSSSFDE
-438 AQSVSSNIRAEIA
+438 AQSSFSSISTDIA
-451 GLEANLKNL
+451 RQEANLQNL
-460 SRTQVQAESDL
+460 EKLEAQSLSDL
-471 GRAQTSYQ
+471 ERAKASYQ
-479 QALEKESNQE
+479 AAVEKESNQE

-499 LLDHILEAL
+499 LLDNILESL
-508 QNLGISGDPIK
+508 GNLGSNGDSIK
-519 KKALELKES
+519 SKALELKAALTS
-528 LVTILKIASDQSKSM
+528 ILKIASDQSKSM
-543 TEEYLQRQTRFEE
+543 TDEYLQRQKRLEE
-556 LLRQTAEK
+556 TLLQTAEK
-564 MSQLD
+564 KSQIEKELVLFSAKKAESERSLD
-569 AELQLSQ
+569 NYKS
-576 EKKIQT
+576 KK
-582 DQELAASKE
+582 L
-591 KQSEVN
+591 EVN
-597 ASIQKLEDSKLSV
+597 ELIRKSEELKSASSI
-610 SRELR
+610 ELR
-615 AIESKVNTLKLDLR
+615 SLESQKNNLKLDLR
-629 TFEVNLD
+629 TFEVNLE
-636 NASIILEKAEINL
+636 NASIILEKAEVKISE
-649 ADINP
+649 INP
-654 SEYAEFNLS
+654 SDF
-663 NLEASLSEIQTSI
+663 ASLDLAKLESSLAEIQSSI

-684 AAPDEYLSRQNHLS
+684 AAPDEYLSRQNNLTE
-698 KLLEQTELK
+698 LLEQTELK
-707 KAEVDKELSELVQKS
+707 KNEADEQLAILIQKS
-722 ATAESE
+722 ASAEGD

-744 EAENKKSIASLDLR
+744 ETENKKSIAALDLR
-758 GLEEKSN
+758 ALEEQSN
-765 NRKLDLRTFEV
+765 NLKLDFRTFEV

-783 ALVKAGITIAE
+783 ALTRAGLAIGDINPE
-794 LDPLEFE
+794 EFKD
-801 GMSVRDLEQSLAA
+801 MDISNLEQSLAGV
-814 IQAKIIS
+814 QAKIIS

-837 KRMEELDAQLEDLN
+837 QRMEELDAQLEDLN
-851 EAMDKLQGAIK
+851 EALEKLQGAIK

-894 KAALELL
+894 KASLELL
-901 DGDSLNSGI
+901 EGDSLNSGI
-910 ALAAQPPGK
+910 TLTAQPPGK

>member
-38 SNVIDAIR
+38 SNVIDAVR

-83 LFDNSLGKLGGEYA
+83 LFDNSMGKLGGEYA

-114 NYSINGTSCRRKDV
+114 NYSINNTSCRR
-128 QDIFLGTGLGPR
+128 
-140 SYAIIEQGMVS
+140 
-151 KIVKDVQDIFLG
+151 KDVQDIFLG

-216 TKENLSRVQDIR
+216 TKENLSRVLDIR
-228 DEINRLISRLQNQ
+228 DEIKRLINRLQNQ
-241 ANAADKYKK
+241 ANAAEKYKK
-250 FQVEERD
+250 FQVEEKD

-264 LNTLSA
+264 LNSLSA
-270 KAQKDKLTS
+270 KAQKDKLS
-279 EVATL
+279 SQISSLA
-284 KNQITVKSAEVE
+284 NQITVKSAEVE
-296 THQSTIDQIRTEHS
+296 TQQSTIDQIRTEHS
-310 TVLSSFEVA
+310 SVLSAFEIA
-319 QKNFYSIGADIARHE
+319 QKNFYSIGADIARYE
-334 TNLQNLNKTYA
+334 ANIQNLNKTES
-345 QTSEDLTRAK
+345 QTKADLANAK
-355 ESYSKAIE
+355 ESYSRAIE
-363 KESTFESLNPKEN
+363 KESSFDTLNPKEN

-390 NDQKKVLQTQIAEL
+390 NEQKQKLEIQINDYESSI
-404 EQSLALKVLG
+404 QLKSDEVQ
-414 VEKHQAEIEQ
+414 KHQGTIEK
-424 IRNDNTLMSSRLEI
+424 IKNDNALFSSSFDE
-438 AQSVSSNIRAEIA
+438 AQSSFSSISTDIA
-451 GLEANLKNL
+451 RQEANLQNL
-460 SRTQVQAESDL
+460 EKLEAQSLSDL
-471 GRAQTSYQ
+471 ERAKASYQ
-479 QALEKESNQE
+479 AAVEKESNQE

-499 LLDHILEAL
+499 LLDNILESL
-508 QNLGISGDPIK
+508 GNLGSNGDSIK
-519 KKALELKES
+519 SKALELKAALTS
-528 LVTILKIASDQSKSM
+528 ILKIASDQSKSM
-543 TEEYLQRQTRFEE
+543 TDEYLQRQKRLEETLLQAAEKKSQIEKELVLFSAKKAESERSLDDYKSKKLEVNELIRKSEE
-556 LLRQTAEK
+556 LK
-564 MSQLD
+564 S
-569 AELQLSQ
+569 
-576 EKKIQT
+576 
-582 DQELAASKE
+582 AS
-591 KQSEVN
+591 
-597 ASIQKLEDSKLSV
+597 SI
-610 SRELR
+610 ELR
-615 AIESKVNTLKLDLR
+615 SLESQKNNLKLDLR
-629 TFEVNLD
+629 TFDVNLE
-636 NASIILEKAEINL
+636 NASIILEKAEVKISE
-649 ADINP
+649 INP
-654 SEYAEFNLS
+654 SDF
-663 NLEASLSEIQTSI
+663 ASLDLAKLESSLAEIQSSI

-684 AAPDEYLSRQNHLS
+684 AAPDEYLSRQNNLTE
-698 KLLEQTELK
+698 LLEQTELK
-707 KAEVDKELSELVQKS
+707 KNEADEQLAILIQKS
-722 ATAESE
+722 ASAEGD

-744 EAENKKSIASLDLR
+744 ETENKKSIAALDLR
-758 GLEEKSN
+758 ALEEQSN
-765 NRKLDLRTFEV
+765 NLKLDFRTFEV

-783 ALVKAGITIAE
+783 ALTRAGLAIGDINPE
-794 LDPLEFE
+794 EFKD
-801 GMSVRDLEQSLAA
+801 MDISNLEQSLAGV
-814 IQAKIIS
+814 QAKIIS

-837 KRMEELDAQLEDLN
+837 QRMEELDAQLEDLN
-851 EAMDKLQGAIK
+851 EALEKLQGAIK

-894 KAALELL
+894 KASLELL
-901 DGDSLNSGI
+901 EGDSLNSGI
-910 ALAAQPPGK
+910 TLTAQPPGK

>member
-38 SNVIDAIR
+38 SNVIDAVR

-83 LFDNSLGKLGGEYA
+83 LFDNSMGKLGGEYA

-114 NYSINGTSCRRKDV
+114 NYSINNTSCRR
-128 QDIFLGTGLGPR
+128 
-140 SYAIIEQGMVS
+140 
-151 KIVKDVQDIFLG
+151 KDVQDIFLG

-216 TKENLSRVQDIR
+216 TKENLSRVLDIR
-228 DEINRLISRLQNQ
+228 DEIKRLINRLQNQ
-241 ANAADKYKK
+241 ANAAEKYKK
-250 FQVEERD
+250 FQVEEKD

-264 LNTLSA
+264 LNSLSA
-270 KAQKDKLTS
+270 KAQKDKLS
-279 EVATL
+279 SQISSLA
-284 KNQITVKSAEVE
+284 NQITVKSAEVE
-296 THQSTIDQIRTEHS
+296 THQSMIDQIRTEHS
-310 TVLSSFEVA
+310 SVLSAFEIA
-319 QKNFYSIGADIARHE
+319 QKNFYSIGADIARYE
-334 TNLQNLNKTYA
+334 ANIQNLNKTES
-345 QTSEDLTRAK
+345 QTKADLATAK
-355 ESYSKAIE
+355 ESYSRAIE
-363 KESTFESLNPKEN
+363 KESSFDTLNPKEN

-390 NDQKKVLQTQIAEL
+390 NEQKQKLEIQINDL
-404 EQSLALKVLG
+404 ESSILLKSDEVQ
-414 VEKHQAEIEQ
+414 KHQGTIEK
-424 IRNDNTLMSSRLEI
+424 IKNDHASLSASFDE
-438 AQSVSSNIRAEIA
+438 AQSTFSSISTDIA
-451 GLEANLKNL
+451 RQEANLQNL
-460 SRTQVQAESDL
+460 EKLEAQSLSDL
-471 GRAQTSYQ
+471 ERAKASYQ
-479 QALEKESNQE
+479 AALEKESNQE

-499 LLDHILEAL
+499 LLDNILESL
-508 QNLGISGDPIK
+508 GNLGSNGDSIK
-519 KKALELKES
+519 SKALELKAALTS
-528 LVTILKIASDQSKSM
+528 ILKIASDQSKSM
-543 TEEYLQRQTRFEE
+543 TDEYLQRQNRLEE
-556 LLRQTAEK
+556 TLLQTAEK
-564 MSQLD
+564 KSQIEKELVLFSAKKVESEGSLD
-569 AELQLSQ
+569 SYKS
-576 EKKIQT
+576 KK
-582 DQELAASKE
+582 
-591 KQSEVN
+591 SEVN
-597 ASIQKLEDSKLSV
+597 ELIRKSEELKSGSSI
-610 SRELR
+610 ELR
-615 AIESKVNTLKLDLR
+615 SLESQKNNLKLDLR
-629 TFEVNLD
+629 TFEVNLE
-636 NASIILEKAEINL
+636 NASIILEKAEVKISE
-649 ADINP
+649 INP
-654 SEYAEFNLS
+654 SDFASLDLA
-663 NLEASLSEIQTSI
+663 NLESSLAEIQSSI

-684 AAPDEYLSRQNHLS
+684 AAPDEYLSRQNNLTE
-698 KLLEQTELK
+698 LLQQTELK
-707 KAEVDKELSELVQKS
+707 KNEADQELAILIQKS
-722 ATAESE
+722 ASAEGE

-744 EAENKKSIASLDLR
+744 DTENKKSIAALDLR
-758 GLEEKSN
+758 ALEEQSN
-765 NRKLDLRTFEV
+765 NLKLDFRTFEV

-783 ALVKAGITIAE
+783 ALTRAGLAIGDINPE
-794 LDPLEFE
+794 EFKD
-801 GMSVRDLEQSLAA
+801 MDISNLEQSLAGV
-814 IQAKIIS
+814 QAKIIS

-837 KRMEELDAQLEDLN
+837 QRMEELDAQLEDLN
-851 EAMDKLQGAIK
+851 EALEKLQGAIK

-894 KAALELL
+894 KASLELL
-901 DGDSLNSGI
+901 EGDSLNSGI
-910 ALAAQPPGK
+910 TLTAQPPGK

>member
-38 SNVIDAIR
+38 SNVIDAVR

-83 LFDNSLGKLGGEYA
+83 LFDNSMGKLGGEYA

-114 NYSINGTSCRRKDV
+114 NYSINNTSCRR
-128 QDIFLGTGLGPR
+128 
-140 SYAIIEQGMVS
+140 
-151 KIVKDVQDIFLG
+151 KDVQDIFLG

-216 TKENLSRVQDIR
+216 TKENLSRVLDIR
-228 DEINRLISRLQNQ
+228 DEIKRLINRLQNQ
-241 ANAADKYKK
+241 ANAAEKYKK
-250 FQVEERD
+250 FQIEEKD

-264 LNTLSA
+264 LNSLSA
-270 KAQKDKLTS
+270 KAQKDKLS
-279 EVATL
+279 SQISSLA
-284 KNQITVKSAEVE
+284 NQITVKSAEVE
-296 THQSTIDQIRTEHS
+296 TQQSTIDQIRTEHS
-310 TVLSSFEVA
+310 SVLSAFEIA
-319 QKNFYSIGADIARHE
+319 QKNFYSIGADIARYE
-334 TNLQNLNKTYA
+334 ANIQNLNKTES
-345 QTSEDLTRAK
+345 QTKADLATAK
-355 ESYSKAIE
+355 ESYSRAIE
-363 KESTFESLNPKEN
+363 KESSFDTLNPKEN

-390 NDQKKVLQTQIAEL
+390 NEQKQKLEIQIYDL
-404 EQSLALKVLG
+404 ESSILLKSDEVQ
-414 VEKHQAEIEQ
+414 KHQGTIEK
-424 IRNDNTLMSSRLEI
+424 IKNDHASLSASFDE
-438 AQSVSSNIRAEIA
+438 AQSTFSSISTDIA
-451 GLEANLKNL
+451 RQEANLQNL
-460 SRTQVQAESDL
+460 EKLEAQSLSDL
-471 GRAQTSYQ
+471 ERAKVSYQ
-479 QALEKESNQE
+479 AALEKESNQE

-499 LLDHILEAL
+499 LLDNILESL
-508 QNLGISGDPIK
+508 GNLGSNGDSIK
-519 KKALELKES
+519 SKALELKAALTS
-528 LVTILKIASDQSKSM
+528 ILKIASDQSKSM
-543 TEEYLQRQTRFEE
+543 TDEYLQRQNRLEE
-556 LLRQTAEK
+556 TLLQTAEK
-564 MSQLD
+564 KSQIEKELVLFSAKKVESEGSLD
-569 AELQLSQ
+569 SYKS
-576 EKKIQT
+576 KK
-582 DQELAASKE
+582 
-591 KQSEVN
+591 SEVN
-597 ASIQKLEDSKLSV
+597 ELIRKSEELKSGSSI
-610 SRELR
+610 ELR
-615 AIESKVNTLKLDLR
+615 SLESQKNNLKLDLR
-629 TFEVNLD
+629 TFEVNLE
-636 NASIILEKAEINL
+636 NASIILEKAEVKISE
-649 ADINP
+649 INP
-654 SEYAEFNLS
+654 SDFASLDLA
-663 NLEASLSEIQTSI
+663 NLENSLAEIQSSI

-684 AAPDEYLSRQNHLS
+684 AAPDEYLSRQNNLTE
-698 KLLEQTELK
+698 LLQQTELK
-707 KAEVDKELSELVQKS
+707 KNEANQELAILIQKS
-722 ATAESE
+722 ASAEGE

-744 EAENKKSIASLDLR
+744 DNENKKSIASLDLR
-758 GLEEKSN
+758 ALEEQSN
-765 NRKLDLRTFEV
+765 NLKLDFRTFEV

-783 ALVKAGITIAE
+783 ALTRAGLAIGDINPE
-794 LDPLEFE
+794 EFKD
-801 GMSVRDLEQSLAA
+801 MDISNLEQSLAGV
-814 IQAKIIS
+814 QAKIIS

-837 KRMEELDAQLEDLN
+837 QRMEELDAQLEDLN
-851 EAMDKLQGAIK
+851 EALEKLQGAIK

-873 ESFNAVNSKIQEIFP
+873 ESFHAVNSKIQEIFP

-894 KAALELL
+894 RAALELL
-901 DGDSLNSGI
+901 EGDSLNSGI
-910 ALAAQPPGK
+910 TLTAQPPGK

>member
-38 SNVIDAIR
+38 SNVIDAVR

-83 LFDNSLGKLGGEYA
+83 LFDNSMGKLGGEYA

-114 NYSINGTSCRRKDV
+114 NYSINNTSCRR
-128 QDIFLGTGLGPR
+128 
-140 SYAIIEQGMVS
+140 
-151 KIVKDVQDIFLG
+151 KDVQDIFLG

-216 TKENLSRVQDIR
+216 TKENLSRVLDIR
-228 DEINRLISRLQNQ
+228 DEIKRLINRLQNQ
-241 ANAADKYKK
+241 ANAAEKYKK
-250 FQVEERD
+250 FQIEEKD

-264 LNTLSA
+264 LNSLSA
-270 KAQKDKLTS
+270 KAQKDKLS
-279 EVATL
+279 SQISSLA
-284 KNQITVKSAEVE
+284 NQITVKSAEVE
-296 THQSTIDQIRTEHS
+296 TQQSTIDQIRTEHS
-310 TVLSSFEVA
+310 SVLSAFEIA
-319 QKNFYSIGADIARHE
+319 QKNFYSIGADIARYE
-334 TNLQNLNKTYA
+334 ANIQNLNKTES
-345 QTSEDLTRAK
+345 QTKADLATAK
-355 ESYSKAIE
+355 ESYSRAIE
-363 KESTFESLNPKEN
+363 KESSFDTLNPKEN

-390 NDQKKVLQTQIAEL
+390 NEQKQKLEIQINDL
-404 EQSLALKVLG
+404 ESSILLKSDEVQ
-414 VEKHQAEIEQ
+414 KHQGTIEK
-424 IRNDNTLMSSRLEI
+424 IKNDHASLSASFDE
-438 AQSVSSNIRAEIA
+438 AQSTFSSISTDIA
-451 GLEANLKNL
+451 RQEANLQNL
-460 SRTQVQAESDL
+460 EKLEAQSLSDL
-471 GRAQTSYQ
+471 ERAKASYQ
-479 QALEKESNQE
+479 AALEKESNQE

-499 LLDHILEAL
+499 LLDNILESL
-508 QNLGISGDPIK
+508 GNLGSNGDSIK
-519 KKALELKES
+519 SKALELKAALTS
-528 LVTILKIASDQSKSM
+528 ILKIASDQSKSM
-543 TEEYLQRQTRFEE
+543 TDEYLQRQNRLEE
-556 LLRQTAEK
+556 TLLQTAEK
-564 MSQLD
+564 KSQIEKELVLFSAKKVESEGSLD
-569 AELQLSQ
+569 SYKS
-576 EKKIQT
+576 KK
-582 DQELAASKE
+582 
-591 KQSEVN
+591 SEVN
-597 ASIQKLEDSKLSV
+597 ELIRKSEELKSGSSI
-610 SRELR
+610 ELR
-615 AIESKVNTLKLDLR
+615 SLESQKNNLKLDLR
-629 TFEVNLD
+629 TFEVNLE
-636 NASIILEKAEINL
+636 NASIILEKAEVKISE
-649 ADINP
+649 INP
-654 SEYAEFNLS
+654 SDFASLDLA
-663 NLEASLSEIQTSI
+663 NLENSLAEIQSSI

-684 AAPDEYLSRQNHLS
+684 AAPDEYLSRQNNLTE
-698 KLLEQTELK
+698 LLQQTELK
-707 KAEVDKELSELVQKS
+707 KNEANQELAILIQKS
-722 ATAESE
+722 ASAEGE

-744 EAENKKSIASLDLR
+744 DNENKKSIASLDLR
-758 GLEEKSN
+758 ALEEQSN
-765 NRKLDLRTFEV
+765 NLKLDFRTFEV

-783 ALVKAGITIAE
+783 ALTRAGLAIGDINPE
-794 LDPLEFE
+794 EFKD
-801 GMSVRDLEQSLAA
+801 MDISNLEQSLAGV
-814 IQAKIIS
+814 QAKIIS

-837 KRMEELDAQLEDLN
+837 QRMEELDAQLEDLN
-851 EAMDKLQGAIK
+851 EALEKLQGAIK

-873 ESFNAVNSKIQEIFP
+873 ESFHAVNSKIQEIFP

-894 KAALELL
+894 RAALELL
-901 DGDSLNSGI
+901 EGDSLNSGI
-910 ALAAQPPGK
+910 TLTAQPPGK

>member
-38 SNVIDAIR
+38 SNVIDAVR

-83 LFDNSLGKLGGEYA
+83 LFDNSMGKLGGEYA

-114 NYSINGTSCRRKDV
+114 NYSINNTSCRR
-128 QDIFLGTGLGPR
+128 
-140 SYAIIEQGMVS
+140 
-151 KIVKDVQDIFLG
+151 KDVQDIFLG

-216 TKENLSRVQDIR
+216 TKENLSRVLDIR
-228 DEINRLISRLQNQ
+228 DEIKRLINRLQNQ
-241 ANAADKYKK
+241 ANAAEKYKK
-250 FQVEERD
+250 FQVEEKD

-264 LNTLSA
+264 LNSLSA
-270 KAQKDKLTS
+270 KAQKDKLS
-279 EVATL
+279 SQISSLA
-284 KNQITVKSAEVE
+284 NQITVKSAEVE
-296 THQSTIDQIRTEHS
+296 THQSMIDQIRTEHS
-310 TVLSSFEVA
+310 SVLSAFEIA
-319 QKNFYSIGADIARHE
+319 QKNFYSIGADIARYE
-334 TNLQNLNKTYA
+334 ANIQNLNKTES
-345 QTSEDLTRAK
+345 QTKADLATAK
-355 ESYSKAIE
+355 ESYSRAIE
-363 KESTFESLNPKEN
+363 KESSFDTLNPKEN

-390 NDQKKVLQTQIAEL
+390 NEQKQKLEIQINDL
-404 EQSLALKVLG
+404 ESSILLKSDEVQ
-414 VEKHQAEIEQ
+414 KHQGTIEK
-424 IRNDNTLMSSRLEI
+424 IKNDHASLSASFDE
-438 AQSVSSNIRAEIA
+438 AQSTFSSISTDIA
-451 GLEANLKNL
+451 RQEANLQNL
-460 SRTQVQAESDL
+460 EKLEAQSLSDL
-471 GRAQTSYQ
+471 ERAKASYQ
-479 QALEKESNQE
+479 AALEKESNQE

-499 LLDHILEAL
+499 LLDNILESL
-508 QNLGISGDPIK
+508 GNLGTNGDSIK
-519 KKALELKES
+519 SKALELKAALTS
-528 LVTILKIASDQSKSM
+528 ILKIASDQSKSM
-543 TEEYLQRQTRFEE
+543 TDEYLQRQNRLEE
-556 LLRQTAEK
+556 TLLQTAEK
-564 MSQLD
+564 KSQIEKELVLFSAKKVESEGSLD
-569 AELQLSQ
+569 SYKS
-576 EKKIQT
+576 KK
-582 DQELAASKE
+582 
-591 KQSEVN
+591 SEVN
-597 ASIQKLEDSKLSV
+597 ELIRKSEELKSGSSI
-610 SRELR
+610 ELR
-615 AIESKVNTLKLDLR
+615 SLESQKNNLKLDLR
-629 TFEVNLD
+629 TFEVNLE
-636 NASIILEKAEINL
+636 NASIILEKAEVKISE
-649 ADINP
+649 INP
-654 SEYAEFNLS
+654 SDFASLDLA
-663 NLEASLSEIQTSI
+663 NLESSLAEIQSSI

-684 AAPDEYLSRQNHLS
+684 AAPDEYLSRQNNL
-698 KLLEQTELK
+698 TELLQQTGLK
-707 KAEVDKELSELVQKS
+707 KNEADKELAILIQKS
-722 ATAESE
+722 ASAEGE

-744 EAENKKSIASLDLR
+744 DTENKKSIAALDLR
-758 GLEEKSN
+758 ALEEQSN
-765 NRKLDLRTFEV
+765 NLKLDFRTFEV

-783 ALVKAGITIAE
+783 ALTRAGLAIGDINPE
-794 LDPLEFE
+794 EFKD
-801 GMSVRDLEQSLAA
+801 MDISNLEQSLAGV
-814 IQAKIIS
+814 QAKIIS

-837 KRMEELDAQLEDLN
+837 QRMEELDAQLEDLN
-851 EAMDKLQGAIK
+851 EALEKLQGAIK

-894 KAALELL
+894 KASLELL
-901 DGDSLNSGI
+901 EGDSLNSGI
-910 ALAAQPPGK
+910 TLTAQPPGK

>member
-38 SNVIDAIR
+38 SNVIDAVR

-83 LFDNSLGKLGGEYA
+83 LFDNSMGKLGGEYA

-114 NYSINGTSCRRKDV
+114 NYSINNTSCRR
-128 QDIFLGTGLGPR
+128 
-140 SYAIIEQGMVS
+140 
-151 KIVKDVQDIFLG
+151 KDVQDIFLG

-216 TKENLSRVQDIR
+216 TKENLSRVLDIR
-228 DEINRLISRLQNQ
+228 DEIKRLINRLQNQ
-241 ANAADKYKK
+241 ANAAEKYKK
-250 FQVEERD
+250 FQVEEKD

-264 LNTLSA
+264 LNSLSA
-270 KAQKDKLTS
+270 KAQKDKLS
-279 EVATL
+279 SQISSLA
-284 KNQITVKSAEVE
+284 NQITVKSAEVE
-296 THQSTIDQIRTEHS
+296 TQQSTIDQIRTEHS
-310 TVLSSFEVA
+310 SVLSAFEIA
-319 QKNFYSIGADIARHE
+319 QKNFYSIGADIARYE
-334 TNLQNLNKTYA
+334 ANIQNLNKTES
-345 QTSEDLTRAK
+345 QTKADLATAK
-355 ESYSKAIE
+355 ESYSRAIE
-363 KESTFESLNPKEN
+363 KESSFDTLNPKEN

-390 NDQKKVLQTQIAEL
+390 NEQKQKLEIQINDYESSI
-404 EQSLALKVLG
+404 QLKSDEVQ
-414 VEKHQAEIEQ
+414 KHQGTIEK
-424 IRNDNTLMSSRLEI
+424 IKNDNALFSSSFDE
-438 AQSVSSNIRAEIA
+438 AQSSFSSISTDIA
-451 GLEANLKNL
+451 RQEANLQNL
-460 SRTQVQAESDL
+460 EKLEAQSLSDL
-471 GRAQTSYQ
+471 ERAKASYQ
-479 QALEKESNQE
+479 AAVEKESNQE

-499 LLDHILEAL
+499 LLDNILESL
-508 QNLGISGDPIK
+508 GNLGSNGDSIK
-519 KKALELKES
+519 SKALELKAALTS
-528 LVTILKIASDQSKSM
+528 ILKIASDQSKSM
-543 TEEYLQRQTRFEE
+543 TDEYLQRQKRLEE
-556 LLRQTAEK
+556 TLLQTAEK
-564 MSQLD
+564 KSQIEKELVLFSAKKAESERSLD
-569 AELQLSQ
+569 NYKS
-576 EKKIQT
+576 KK
-582 DQELAASKE
+582 L
-591 KQSEVN
+591 EVN
-597 ASIQKLEDSKLSV
+597 ELIRKSEELKSASSI
-610 SRELR
+610 ELR
-615 AIESKVNTLKLDLR
+615 SLESQKNNLKLDLR
-629 TFEVNLD
+629 TFEVNLE
-636 NASIILEKAEINL
+636 NASIILEKAEVKISE
-649 ADINP
+649 INP
-654 SEYAEFNLS
+654 SDF
-663 NLEASLSEIQTSI
+663 ASLDLAKLESSLAEIQSSI

-684 AAPDEYLSRQNHLS
+684 AAPDEYLSRQNNLTE
-698 KLLEQTELK
+698 LLEQTELK
-707 KAEVDKELSELVQKS
+707 KNEADEQLAILIQKS
-722 ATAESE
+722 ASAEGD

-744 EAENKKSIASLDLR
+744 ETENKKSIAALDLR
-758 GLEEKSN
+758 ALEEQSN
-765 NRKLDLRTFEV
+765 NLKLDFRTFEV

-783 ALVKAGITIAE
+783 ALTRAGLAIGDINPE
-794 LDPLEFE
+794 EFKDIDI
-801 GMSVRDLEQSLAA
+801 SNLEQSLAGV
-814 IQAKIIS
+814 QAKIIS

-837 KRMEELDAQLEDLN
+837 QRMEELDAQLEDLN
-851 EAMDKLQGAIK
+851 EALEKLQGAIK

-894 KAALELL
+894 KASLELL
-901 DGDSLNSGI
+901 EGDSLNSGI
-910 ALAAQPPGK
+910 TLTAQPPGK

>member
-38 SNVIDAIR
+38 SNVIDAVR

-83 LFDNSLGKLGGEYA
+83 LFDNSMGKLGGEYA

-114 NYSINGTSCRRKDV
+114 NYSINNTSCRR
-128 QDIFLGTGLGPR
+128 
-140 SYAIIEQGMVS
+140 
-151 KIVKDVQDIFLG
+151 KDVQDIFLG

-216 TKENLSRVQDIR
+216 TKENLSRVLDIR
-228 DEINRLISRLQNQ
+228 DEIKRLINRLQNQ
-241 ANAADKYKK
+241 ANAAEKYKK
-250 FQVEERD
+250 FQVEEKD

-264 LNTLSA
+264 LNSLSA
-270 KAQKDKLTS
+270 KAQKDKLS
-279 EVATL
+279 SQISSLA
-284 KNQITVKSAEVE
+284 NQITVKSAEVE
-296 THQSTIDQIRTEHS
+296 TQQSTIDQIRTEHS
-310 TVLSSFEVA
+310 SVLSAFEIA
-319 QKNFYSIGADIARHE
+319 QKNFYSIGADIARYE
-334 TNLQNLNKTYA
+334 ANIQNLNKTES
-345 QTSEDLTRAK
+345 QTKADLATAK
-355 ESYSKAIE
+355 ESYSRAIE
-363 KESTFESLNPKEN
+363 KESSFDTLNPKEN

-390 NDQKKVLQTQIAEL
+390 NEQKQKLEIQINDYESSI
-404 EQSLALKVLG
+404 QLKSDEVQ
-414 VEKHQAEIEQ
+414 KHQGTIEK
-424 IRNDNTLMSSRLEI
+424 IKNDNALFSSSFDE
-438 AQSVSSNIRAEIA
+438 AQSSFSSISTDIA
-451 GLEANLKNL
+451 RQEANLQNL
-460 SRTQVQAESDL
+460 EKLEAQSLSDL
-471 GRAQTSYQ
+471 ERAKASYQ
-479 QALEKESNQE
+479 AAVEKESNQE

-499 LLDHILEAL
+499 LLDNILESL
-508 QNLGISGDPIK
+508 GNLGSNGDSIK
-519 KKALELKES
+519 SKALELKAALTS
-528 LVTILKIASDQSKSM
+528 ILKIASDQSKSM
-543 TEEYLQRQTRFEE
+543 TDEYLQRQKRLEE
-556 LLRQTAEK
+556 TLLQTAEK
-564 MSQLD
+564 KSQIEKELVLFSAKK
-569 AELQLSQ
+569 AESERSLNNYKS
-576 EKKIQT
+576 KK
-582 DQELAASKE
+582 L
-591 KQSEVN
+591 EVN
-597 ASIQKLEDSKLSV
+597 ELIRKSEELKSASSI
-610 SRELR
+610 ELR
-615 AIESKVNTLKLDLR
+615 SLESQKNNLKLDLR
-629 TFEVNLD
+629 TFEVNLE
-636 NASIILEKAEINL
+636 NASIILEKAEVKISEV
-649 ADINP
+649 NP
-654 SEYAEFNLS
+654 SDF
-663 NLEASLSEIQTSI
+663 ASLDLAKLESSLAEIQSSI

-684 AAPDEYLSRQNHLS
+684 AAPDEYLSRQNNLTE
-698 KLLEQTELK
+698 LLEQTELK
-707 KAEVDKELSELVQKS
+707 KNEADEQLAILIQKS
-722 ATAESE
+722 ASAEGD

-744 EAENKKSIASLDLR
+744 ETENKKSIAALDLR
-758 GLEEKSN
+758 ALEEQSN
-765 NRKLDLRTFEV
+765 NLKLDFRTFEV

-783 ALVKAGITIAE
+783 ALTRAGLAIGDINPE
-794 LDPLEFE
+794 EFKDMDISNLEE
-801 GMSVRDLEQSLAA
+801 SLAGV
-814 IQAKIIS
+814 QAKIIS

-837 KRMEELDAQLEDLN
+837 QRMEELDAQLEDLN
-851 EAMDKLQGAIK
+851 EALEKLQGAIK

-894 KAALELL
+894 KASLELL
-901 DGDSLNSGI
+901 EGDSLNSGI
-910 ALAAQPPGK
+910 TLTAQPPGK

>member
-38 SNVIDAIR
+38 SNVIDAVR

-83 LFDNSLGKLGGEYA
+83 LFDNSMGKLGGEYA

-114 NYSINGTSCRRKDV
+114 NYSINNTSCRR
-128 QDIFLGTGLGPR
+128 
-140 SYAIIEQGMVS
+140 
-151 KIVKDVQDIFLG
+151 KDVQDIFLG

-216 TKENLSRVQDIR
+216 TKENLSRVLDIR
-228 DEINRLISRLQNQ
+228 DEIKRLINRLQNQ
-241 ANAADKYKK
+241 ANAAEKYKK
-250 FQVEERD
+250 FQVEEKD

-264 LNTLSA
+264 LNSLSA
-270 KAQKDKLTS
+270 KAQKDKLS
-279 EVATL
+279 SQISSLA
-284 KNQITVKSAEVE
+284 NQITVKSAEVE
-296 THQSTIDQIRTEHS
+296 THQSMIDQIRTEHS
-310 TVLSSFEVA
+310 SVLSAFEIA
-319 QKNFYSIGADIARHE
+319 QKNFYSIGADIARYE
-334 TNLQNLNKTYA
+334 ANIQNLNKTES
-345 QTSEDLTRAK
+345 QTKADLATAK
-355 ESYSKAIE
+355 ESYSRAIE
-363 KESTFESLNPKEN
+363 KESSFDTLNPKEN

-390 NDQKKVLQTQIAEL
+390 NEQKQKLEIQINDL
-404 EQSLALKVLG
+404 ESSILLKSDEVQ
-414 VEKHQAEIEQ
+414 KHQGTIEK
-424 IRNDNTLMSSRLEI
+424 IKNDHASLSASFDE
-438 AQSVSSNIRAEIA
+438 AQSSFSSISTDIA
-451 GLEANLKNL
+451 RQEANLQNL
-460 SRTQVQAESDL
+460 EKLEAQSLSDL
-471 GRAQTSYQ
+471 DRAKASYQ
-479 QALEKESNQE
+479 AALEKESNQE

-499 LLDHILEAL
+499 LLDNILESL
-508 QNLGISGDPIK
+508 GNLGTNGDSIK
-519 KKALELKES
+519 SKALELKAALTS
-528 LVTILKIASDQSKSM
+528 ILKIASDQSKSM
-543 TEEYLQRQTRFEE
+543 TDEYLQRQNRLEE
-556 LLRQTAEK
+556 TLLQTAEK
-564 MSQLD
+564 KSQIEKELVLFSAKKVESEGSLD
-569 AELQLSQ
+569 SYKS
-576 EKKIQT
+576 KK
-582 DQELAASKE
+582 
-591 KQSEVN
+591 SEVN
-597 ASIQKLEDSKLSV
+597 ELIRKSEELKSGSSI
-610 SRELR
+610 ELR
-615 AIESKVNTLKLDLR
+615 SLESQKNNLKLDLR
-629 TFEVNLD
+629 TFEVNLE
-636 NASIILEKAEINL
+636 NASIILEKAEVKISE
-649 ADINP
+649 INP
-654 SEYAEFNLS
+654 SDFASLDLA
-663 NLEASLSEIQTSI
+663 NLESSLAEIQSSI

-684 AAPDEYLSRQNHLS
+684 AAPDEYLSRQNNL
-698 KLLEQTELK
+698 TELLQQTGLK
-707 KAEVDKELSELVQKS
+707 KNEADQELAILIQKS
-722 ATAESE
+722 ASAEGE

-744 EAENKKSIASLDLR
+744 DTENKKSIAALDLR
-758 GLEEKSN
+758 ALEEQSN
-765 NRKLDLRTFEV
+765 NLKLDFRTFEV

-783 ALVKAGITIAE
+783 ALTRAGLVIGDINPE
-794 LDPLEFE
+794 EFKD
-801 GMSVRDLEQSLAA
+801 MDISNLEQSLAGV
-814 IQAKIIS
+814 QAKIIS

-837 KRMEELDAQLEDLN
+837 QRMEELDAQLEDLN
-851 EAMDKLQGAIK
+851 EALEKLQGAIK

-894 KAALELL
+894 RAALELL
-901 DGDSLNSGI
+901 EGDSLNSGI
-910 ALAAQPPGK
+910 TLTAQPPGK

>member
-38 SNVIDAIR
+38 SNVIDAVR

-83 LFDNSLGKLGGEYA
+83 LFDNSMGKLGGEYA

-114 NYSINGTSCRRKDV
+114 NYSINNTSCRR
-128 QDIFLGTGLGPR
+128 
-140 SYAIIEQGMVS
+140 
-151 KIVKDVQDIFLG
+151 KDVQDIFLG

-216 TKENLSRVQDIR
+216 TKENLSRVLDIR
-228 DEINRLISRLQNQ
+228 DEIKRLINRLQNQ
-241 ANAADKYKK
+241 ANAAEKYKK
-250 FQVEERD
+250 FQVEEKD

-264 LNTLSA
+264 LNSLSA
-270 KAQKDKLTS
+270 KAQKDKLS
-279 EVATL
+279 SQISSLA
-284 KNQITVKSAEVE
+284 NQITVKSAEVE
-296 THQSTIDQIRTEHS
+296 TQQSTIDQIRTEHS
-310 TVLSSFEVA
+310 SVLSAFEIA
-319 QKNFYSIGADIARHE
+319 QKNFYSIGADIARYE
-334 TNLQNLNKTYA
+334 ANIQNLNKTES
-345 QTSEDLTRAK
+345 QTKADLATAK
-355 ESYSKAIE
+355 ESYSRAIE
-363 KESTFESLNPKEN
+363 KESSFDTLNPKEN

-390 NDQKKVLQTQIAEL
+390 NEQKHKLEIQINDHESSIQIKSD
-404 EQSLALKVLG
+404 EVQ
-414 VEKHQAEIEQ
+414 KHQGTIEK
-424 IRNDNTLMSSRLEI
+424 IKNDNALLSAGLDE
-438 AQSVSSNIRAEIA
+438 AQSSFSSISTDIA
-451 GLEANLKNL
+451 RQEANLQNL
-460 SRTQVQAESDL
+460 EKLEAQSLSDL
-471 GRAQTSYQ
+471 ERAKASYQ
-479 QALEKESNQE
+479 AAVEKESNQE

-499 LLDHILEAL
+499 LLDNILESL
-508 QNLGISGDPIK
+508 GNLGSNGDSIK
-519 KKALELKES
+519 SKALELKAALTS
-528 LVTILKIASDQSKSM
+528 ILKIASDQSKSM
-543 TEEYLQRQTRFEE
+543 TDEYLQRQKRLEE
-556 LLRQTAEK
+556 TLLQTAEK
-564 MSQLD
+564 KSQIEKELVLFSAKKAESERSLD
-569 AELQLSQ
+569 NYKS
-576 EKKIQT
+576 KK
-582 DQELAASKE
+582 L
-591 KQSEVN
+591 EVN
-597 ASIQKLEDSKLSV
+597 ELIRKSEELKSASSI
-610 SRELR
+610 ELR
-615 AIESKVNTLKLDLR
+615 SLESQKNNLKLDLR
-629 TFEVNLD
+629 TFEVNLE
-636 NASIILEKAEINL
+636 NASIILEKAEVKISE
-649 ADINP
+649 INP
-654 SEYAEFNLS
+654 SDF
-663 NLEASLSEIQTSI
+663 ASLDLAKLESSLAEIQSSI

-684 AAPDEYLSRQNHLS
+684 AAPDEYLSRQNNLTE
-698 KLLEQTELK
+698 LLEQTELK
-707 KAEVDKELSELVQKS
+707 KNEADEQLAILIQKS
-722 ATAESE
+722 ASAEGD

-744 EAENKKSIASLDLR
+744 ETENKKSIAALDLR
-758 GLEEKSN
+758 ALEEQSN
-765 NRKLDLRTFEV
+765 NLKLDFRTFEV

-783 ALVKAGITIAE
+783 ALTRAGLAIGDINPE
-794 LDPLEFE
+794 EFKD
-801 GMSVRDLEQSLAA
+801 MDISNLEQSLAGV
-814 IQAKIIS
+814 QAKIIS

-837 KRMEELDAQLEDLN
+837 QRMEELDAQLEDLN
-851 EAMDKLQGAIK
+851 EALEKLQGAIK

-894 KAALELL
+894 KASLELL
-901 DGDSLNSGI
+901 EGDSLNSGI
-910 ALAAQPPGK
+910 TLTAQPPGK

>member
-38 SNVIDAIR
+38 SNVIDAVR

-83 LFDNSLGKLGGEYA
+83 LFDNSMGKLGGEYA

-114 NYSINGTSCRRKDV
+114 NYSINNTSCRR
-128 QDIFLGTGLGPR
+128 
-140 SYAIIEQGMVS
+140 
-151 KIVKDVQDIFLG
+151 KDVQDIFLG

-216 TKENLSRVQDIR
+216 TKENLSRVLDIR
-228 DEINRLISRLQNQ
+228 DEIKRLINRLQNQ
-241 ANAADKYKK
+241 ANAAEKYKK
-250 FQVEERD
+250 FQVEEKD

-264 LNTLSA
+264 LNSLSA
-270 KAQKDKLTS
+270 KAQKDKLS
-279 EVATL
+279 SQISSLA
-284 KNQITVKSAEVE
+284 NQITVKSAEVE
-296 THQSTIDQIRTEHS
+296 THQSMIDQIRTEHS
-310 TVLSSFEVA
+310 SVLSAFEIA
-319 QKNFYSIGADIARHE
+319 QKNFYSIGADIARYE
-334 TNLQNLNKTYA
+334 ANIQNLNKTET
-345 QTSEDLTRAK
+345 QTKADLATAK
-355 ESYSKAIE
+355 ESYSRAIE
-363 KESTFESLNPKEN
+363 KESSFDTLNPKEN

-390 NDQKKVLQTQIAEL
+390 NEQKQKLEIQINDL
-404 EQSLALKVLG
+404 ESSILLKSDEVQ
-414 VEKHQAEIEQ
+414 KHQGTIEK
-424 IRNDNTLMSSRLEI
+424 IKNDHASLSASFDE
-438 AQSVSSNIRAEIA
+438 AQSTFSSISTDIA
-451 GLEANLKNL
+451 RQEANLQNL
-460 SRTQVQAESDL
+460 EKLEAQSLSDL
-471 GRAQTSYQ
+471 DRAKASYQ
-479 QALEKESNQE
+479 AALEKESNQE

-499 LLDHILEAL
+499 LLDNILESL
-508 QNLGISGDPIK
+508 GNLGTNGDSIK
-519 KKALELKES
+519 SKALELKAALTS
-528 LVTILKIASDQSKSM
+528 ILKIASDQSKSM
-543 TEEYLQRQTRFEE
+543 TDEYLQRQNRLEE
-556 LLRQTAEK
+556 TLLQTAEK
-564 MSQLD
+564 KSQIEKELVLFSAKKVESEGSLD
-569 AELQLSQ
+569 SYKS
-576 EKKIQT
+576 KK
-582 DQELAASKE
+582 
-591 KQSEVN
+591 SEVN
-597 ASIQKLEDSKLSV
+597 ELIRKSEELKSGSSI
-610 SRELR
+610 ELR
-615 AIESKVNTLKLDLR
+615 SLESQKNNLKLDLR
-629 TFEVNLD
+629 TFEVNLE
-636 NASIILEKAEINL
+636 NASIILEKAEVKISE
-649 ADINP
+649 INP
-654 SEYAEFNLS
+654 SDFASLDLA
-663 NLEASLSEIQTSI
+663 NLESSLAEIQSSI

-684 AAPDEYLSRQNHLS
+684 AAPDEYLSRQNNL
-698 KLLEQTELK
+698 TELLQQTGLK
-707 KAEVDKELSELVQKS
+707 KNEADKELAILIQKS
-722 ATAESE
+722 ASAEGE

-744 EAENKKSIASLDLR
+744 DTENKKSIAALDLR
-758 GLEEKSN
+758 ALEEQSN
-765 NRKLDLRTFEV
+765 NLKLDFRTFEV

-783 ALVKAGITIAE
+783 ALTRAGLVIGDINPE
-794 LDPLEFE
+794 EFKD
-801 GMSVRDLEQSLAA
+801 MDISNLEQSLAGV
-814 IQAKIIS
+814 QANIIS

-837 KRMEELDAQLEDLN
+837 QRMEELDAQLEDLN
-851 EAMDKLQGAIK
+851 EALEKLQGAIK

-894 KAALELL
+894 KASLELL
-901 DGDSLNSGI
+901 EGDSLNSGI
-910 ALAAQPPGK
+910 TLTAQPPGK

>member
-38 SNVIDAIR
+38 SNVIDAVR

-83 LFDNSLGKLGGEYA
+83 LFDNSMGKLGGEYA

-114 NYSINGTSCRRKDV
+114 NYSINNTSCRR
-128 QDIFLGTGLGPR
+128 
-140 SYAIIEQGMVS
+140 
-151 KIVKDVQDIFLG
+151 KDVQDIFLG

-216 TKENLSRVQDIR
+216 TKENLSRVLDIR
-228 DEINRLISRLQNQ
+228 DEIKRLINRLQNQ
-241 ANAADKYKK
+241 ANAAEKYKK
-250 FQVEERD
+250 FQVEEKD

-264 LNTLSA
+264 LNSLSA
-270 KAQKDKLTS
+270 KAQKDKLS
-279 EVATL
+279 SQISSLA
-284 KNQITVKSAEVE
+284 NQITVKSAEVE
-296 THQSTIDQIRTEHS
+296 TQQSTIDQIRTEHS
-310 TVLSSFEVA
+310 SVLSAFEIA
-319 QKNFYSIGADIARHE
+319 QKNFYSIGADIARYE
-334 TNLQNLNKTYA
+334 ANIQNLNKTES
-345 QTSEDLTRAK
+345 QTKADLATAK
-355 ESYSKAIE
+355 ESYSRAIE
-363 KESTFESLNPKEN
+363 KESSFDTLNPKEN

-390 NDQKKVLQTQIAEL
+390 NEQKQKLEIQINDYESSI
-404 EQSLALKVLG
+404 QLKSDEVQ
-414 VEKHQAEIEQ
+414 KHQGTIEK
-424 IRNDNTLMSSRLEI
+424 IKNDNALFSSSFDE
-438 AQSVSSNIRAEIA
+438 AQSSFSSISTDIA
-451 GLEANLKNL
+451 RQEANLQNL
-460 SRTQVQAESDL
+460 EKLEAQSLSDL
-471 GRAQTSYQ
+471 ERAKVSYQ
-479 QALEKESNQE
+479 AAVEKESNQE

-499 LLDHILEAL
+499 LLDNILESL
-508 QNLGISGDPIK
+508 GNLGSNGDSIK
-519 KKALELKES
+519 SKALELKAALTS
-528 LVTILKIASDQSKSM
+528 ILKIASDQSKSM
-543 TEEYLQRQTRFEE
+543 TDEYLQRQKRLEE
-556 LLRQTAEK
+556 TLLQTAEK
-564 MSQLD
+564 KSQIEKELVLFSAKK
-569 AELQLSQ
+569 AELERSLDNFKS
-576 EKKIQT
+576 KK
-582 DQELAASKE
+582 L
-591 KQSEVN
+591 EVN
-597 ASIQKLEDSKLSV
+597 ELIRKSEELKSASSI
-610 SRELR
+610 ELR
-615 AIESKVNTLKLDLR
+615 SLESQKNNLKLDLR
-629 TFEVNLD
+629 TFEVNLE
-636 NASIILEKAEINL
+636 NASIILEKAEVKISE
-649 ADINP
+649 INP
-654 SEYAEFNLS
+654 SDF
-663 NLEASLSEIQTSI
+663 ASLDLAKLESSLAEIQSSI

-684 AAPDEYLSRQNHLS
+684 AAPDEYLSRQNNLTE
-698 KLLEQTELK
+698 LLEQTELK
-707 KAEVDKELSELVQKS
+707 KNEADEQLAILIQKS
-722 ATAESE
+722 ASAEGD

-744 EAENKKSIASLDLR
+744 ETENKKSIAALDLR
-758 GLEEKSN
+758 ALEEQSN
-765 NRKLDLRTFEV
+765 NLKLDFRTFEV

-783 ALVKAGITIAE
+783 ALTRAGLAIGDINPE
-794 LDPLEFE
+794 EYKD
-801 GMSVRDLEQSLAA
+801 MDISNLEQSLAGV
-814 IQAKIIS
+814 QAKIIS

-837 KRMEELDAQLEDLN
+837 QRMEELDAQLEDLN
-851 EAMDKLQGAIK
+851 EALEKLQGAIK

-894 KAALELL
+894 KASLELL
-901 DGDSLNSGI
+901 EGDSLNSGI
-910 ALAAQPPGK
+910 TLTAQPPGK

>member
-38 SNVIDAIR
+38 SNVIDAVR

-83 LFDNSLGKLGGEYA
+83 LFDNSMGKLGGEYA

-114 NYSINGTSCRRKDV
+114 NYSINNTSCRR
-128 QDIFLGTGLGPR
+128 
-140 SYAIIEQGMVS
+140 
-151 KIVKDVQDIFLG
+151 KDVQDIFLG

-216 TKENLSRVQDIR
+216 TKENLSRVLDIR
-228 DEINRLISRLQNQ
+228 DEIKRLINRLQNQ
-241 ANAADKYKK
+241 ANAAEKYKK
-250 FQVEERD
+250 FQVEEKD

-264 LNTLSA
+264 LNSLSA
-270 KAQKDKLTS
+270 KAQKDKLS
-279 EVATL
+279 SQISSLA
-284 KNQITVKSAEVE
+284 NQITVKSAEVE
-296 THQSTIDQIRTEHS
+296 TQQSTIDQIRTEHS
-310 TVLSSFEVA
+310 SVLSAFEIA
-319 QKNFYSIGADIARHE
+319 QKNFYSIGADIARYE
-334 TNLQNLNKTYA
+334 ANIQNLNKTES
-345 QTSEDLTRAK
+345 QTKADLATAK
-355 ESYSKAIE
+355 ESYSRAIE
-363 KESTFESLNPKEN
+363 KESSFDTLNPKEN

-390 NDQKKVLQTQIAEL
+390 NEQKQKLEIQINDYESSI
-404 EQSLALKVLG
+404 QLKSDEVQ
-414 VEKHQAEIEQ
+414 KHQGTIEK
-424 IRNDNTLMSSRLEI
+424 IKNDNALFSSSLDE
-438 AQSVSSNIRAEIA
+438 AQSSFSSISTDIA
-451 GLEANLKNL
+451 RQEANLQNL
-460 SRTQVQAESDL
+460 EKLEAQSLSDL
-471 GRAQTSYQ
+471 ERAKASYQ
-479 QALEKESNQE
+479 AAVEKESNQE

-499 LLDHILEAL
+499 LLDNILESL
-508 QNLGISGDPIK
+508 GNLGSNGDSIK
-519 KKALELKES
+519 SKALELKAALTS
-528 LVTILKIASDQSKSM
+528 ILKIASDQSKSM
-543 TEEYLQRQTRFEE
+543 TDEYLQRQKRLEE
-556 LLRQTAEK
+556 TLLQTAEK
-564 MSQLD
+564 KSQIEKELVLFSAKKAESERSLD
-569 AELQLSQ
+569 NYKS
-576 EKKIQT
+576 KK
-582 DQELAASKE
+582 L
-591 KQSEVN
+591 EVN
-597 ASIQKLEDSKLSV
+597 ELIRKSEELKSASSI
-610 SRELR
+610 ELR
-615 AIESKVNTLKLDLR
+615 SLESQKNNLKLDLR
-629 TFEVNLD
+629 TFEVNLE
-636 NASIILEKAEINL
+636 NASIILEKAEVKISEV
-649 ADINP
+649 NP
-654 SEYAEFNLS
+654 SDF
-663 NLEASLSEIQTSI
+663 ASLDLAKLESSLAEIQSSI

-684 AAPDEYLSRQNHLS
+684 AAPDEYLSRQNNLTE
-698 KLLEQTELK
+698 LLEQTELK
-707 KAEVDKELSELVQKS
+707 KNEADEQLAILIQKS
-722 ATAESE
+722 ASAEGD

-744 EAENKKSIASLDLR
+744 ETENKKSIAALDLR
-758 GLEEKSN
+758 ALEEQSN
-765 NRKLDLRTFEV
+765 NLKLDFRTFEV

-783 ALVKAGITIAE
+783 ALTRAGLAIGDINPE
-794 LDPLEFE
+794 EFKD
-801 GMSVRDLEQSLAA
+801 MDISNLEQSLAGV
-814 IQAKIIS
+814 QAKIIS

-837 KRMEELDAQLEDLN
+837 QRMEELDAQLEDLN
-851 EAMDKLQGAIK
+851 EALEKLQGAIK

-894 KAALELL
+894 KASLELL
-901 DGDSLNSGI
+901 EGDSLNSGI
-910 ALAAQPPGK
+910 TLTAQPPGK

>member
-38 SNVIDAIR
+38 SNVIDAVR

-83 LFDNSLGKLGGEYA
+83 LFDNSMGKLGGEYA

-114 NYSINGTSCRRKDV
+114 NYSINNTSCRR
-128 QDIFLGTGLGPR
+128 
-140 SYAIIEQGMVS
+140 
-151 KIVKDVQDIFLG
+151 KDVQDIFLG

-216 TKENLSRVQDIR
+216 TKENLSRVLDIR
-228 DEINRLISRLQNQ
+228 DEIKRLINRLQNQ
-241 ANAADKYKK
+241 ANAAEKYKK
-250 FQVEERD
+250 FQVEEKD

-264 LNTLSA
+264 LNSLSA
-270 KAQKDKLTS
+270 KAQKDKLS
-279 EVATL
+279 SQISSLA
-284 KNQITVKSAEVE
+284 NQITVKSAEVE
-296 THQSTIDQIRTEHS
+296 TQQSTIDQIRTEHS
-310 TVLSSFEVA
+310 SVLSAFEIA
-319 QKNFYSIGADIARHE
+319 QKNFYSIGADIARYE
-334 TNLQNLNKTYA
+334 ANIQNLNKTES
-345 QTSEDLTRAK
+345 QTKADLATAK
-355 ESYSKAIE
+355 ESYSRAIE
-363 KESTFESLNPKEN
+363 KESSFDTLNPKEN

-390 NDQKKVLQTQIAEL
+390 NEQKQKLEIQINDYESSI
-404 EQSLALKVLG
+404 QLKSDEVQ
-414 VEKHQAEIEQ
+414 KHQGTIEK
-424 IRNDNTLMSSRLEI
+424 IKNDNALLSASFDE
-438 AQSVSSNIRAEIA
+438 AQSSFSSISTDIA
-451 GLEANLKNL
+451 RQEANLQNL
-460 SRTQVQAESDL
+460 EKLEAQSLSDL
-471 GRAQTSYQ
+471 ERAKASYQ
-479 QALEKESNQE
+479 AAVEKESNQE

-499 LLDHILEAL
+499 LLDNILESL
-508 QNLGISGDPIK
+508 GNLGSNGDSIK
-519 KKALELKES
+519 SKALELKAALTS
-528 LVTILKIASDQSKSM
+528 ILKIASDQSKSM
-543 TEEYLQRQTRFEE
+543 TDEYLQRQKRLEE
-556 LLRQTAEK
+556 TLLQTAEK
-564 MSQLD
+564 KSQIEKELVLFSAKKAESERSLD
-569 AELQLSQ
+569 NYKS
-576 EKKIQT
+576 KK
-582 DQELAASKE
+582 L
-591 KQSEVN
+591 EVN
-597 ASIQKLEDSKLSV
+597 ELIRKSEELKSASSI
-610 SRELR
+610 ELR
-615 AIESKVNTLKLDLR
+615 SLESQKNNLKLDLR
-629 TFEVNLD
+629 TFEVNLE
-636 NASIILEKAEINL
+636 NASIILEKAEVKISE
-649 ADINP
+649 INP
-654 SEYAEFNLS
+654 SDF
-663 NLEASLSEIQTSI
+663 ASLDLAKLESSLAEIQSSI

-684 AAPDEYLSRQNHLS
+684 AAPDEYLSRQNNLTE
-698 KLLEQTELK
+698 LLEQTELK
-707 KAEVDKELSELVQKS
+707 KNEADEQLAILIQKS
-722 ATAESE
+722 ASAEGD

-744 EAENKKSIASLDLR
+744 ETENRKSIAALDLR
-758 GLEEKSN
+758 ALEEQSN
-765 NRKLDLRTFEV
+765 NLKLDFRTFEV

-783 ALVKAGITIAE
+783 ALTRAGLAIGDINPE
-794 LDPLEFE
+794 EFKDIDI
-801 GMSVRDLEQSLAA
+801 SNLEQSLAGV
-814 IQAKIIS
+814 QAKIIS

-837 KRMEELDAQLEDLN
+837 QRMEELDAQLEDLN
-851 EAMDKLQGAIK
+851 EALEKLQGAIK

-894 KAALELL
+894 KASLELL
-901 DGDSLNSGI
+901 EGDSLNSGI
-910 ALAAQPPGK
+910 TLTAQPPGK

>member
-38 SNVIDAIR
+38 SNVIDAVR

-83 LFDNSLGKLGGEYA
+83 LFDNSMGKIGGEYA

-114 NYSINGTSCRRKDV
+114 NYSINNTSCRR
-128 QDIFLGTGLGPR
+128 
-140 SYAIIEQGMVS
+140 
-151 KIVKDVQDIFLG
+151 KDVQDIFLG

-216 TKENLSRVQDIR
+216 TKENLSRVLDIR
-228 DEINRLISRLQNQ
+228 DEIKRLINRLQNQ
-241 ANAADKYKK
+241 ANAAEKYKK
-250 FQVEERD
+250 FQVEEKD
-257 LKLNISI
+257 LKLNVSI
-264 LNTLSA
+264 LNSLSA
-270 KAQKDKLTS
+270 KAQKDKLS
-279 EVATL
+279 SQISSLA
-284 KNQITVKSAEVE
+284 NQITVKSAEVE
-296 THQSTIDQIRTEHS
+296 TQQSTIDQIRTEHS
-310 TVLSSFEVA
+310 SVLSAFEIA
-319 QKNFYSIGADIARHE
+319 QKNFYSIGADIARYE
-334 TNLQNLNKTYA
+334 ANIQNLNKTES
-345 QTSEDLTRAK
+345 QTKADLATAK
-355 ESYSKAIE
+355 ESYSRAIE
-363 KESTFESLNPKEN
+363 KESSFDTLNPKEN

-390 NDQKKVLQTQIAEL
+390 NEQKKKLEMQINAL
-404 EQSLALKVLG
+404 ESSILLKSDEVQ
-414 VEKHQAEIEQ
+414 KHQGTIEK
-424 IRNDNTLMSSRLEI
+424 IKNDHASLSASSDE
-438 AQSVSSNIRAEIA
+438 AQSIFSSISTDIA
-451 GLEANLKNL
+451 RQEANLQNL
-460 SRTQVQAESDL
+460 EKLEVQSLGDL
-471 GRAQTSYQ
+471 ERAKASYQ
-479 QALEKESNQE
+479 AALEKESNQE

-499 LLDHILEAL
+499 LLDNILESL
-508 QNLGISGDPIK
+508 GNLGSNGDSIK
-519 KKALELKES
+519 SKALELKAALTS
-528 LVTILKIASDQSKSM
+528 ILKIASDQSKSM
-543 TEEYLQRQTRFEE
+543 TDEYLQRQNRLEEILLQSAEKKSQIEKELVLFSAKKMESEGSLDSYKSKKSAVNELIRKSEE
-556 LLRQTAEK
+556 LK
-564 MSQLD
+564 S
-569 AELQLSQ
+569 
-576 EKKIQT
+576 
-582 DQELAASKE
+582 AS
-591 KQSEVN
+591 
-597 ASIQKLEDSKLSV
+597 SI
-610 SRELR
+610 ELR
-615 AIESKVNTLKLDLR
+615 SLESQKNNLKLDLR
-629 TFEVNLD
+629 TFEVNLE
-636 NASIILEKAEINL
+636 NASIILEKAEVKISE
-649 ADINP
+649 INP
-654 SEYAEFNLS
+654 SDF
-663 NLEASLSEIQTSI
+663 ASLDLAKLESSLAEIQSSI

-684 AAPDEYLSRQNHLS
+684 AAPDEYLSRQNNLTE
-698 KLLEQTELK
+698 LLQQTELK
-707 KAEVDKELSELVQKS
+707 KNEADQELAILIQKS
-722 ATAESE
+722 ASAEGE

-733 QKQSKVDESIR
+733 QKQSRVDESIR
-744 EAENKKSIASLDLR
+744 DTENKKSIAALDLR
-758 GLEEKSN
+758 ALEEQSN
-765 NRKLDLRTFEV
+765 NLKLDFRTFEV

-783 ALVKAGITIAE
+783 ALTRAGLAIGDINPE
-794 LDPLEFE
+794 EFKD
-801 GMSVRDLEQSLAA
+801 MDISNLEQSLAGV
-814 IQAKIIS
+814 QAKIIS

-837 KRMEELDAQLEDLN
+837 QRMEELDAQLEDLN
-851 EAMDKLQGAIK
+851 EALEKLQGAIK

-873 ESFNAVNSKIQEIFP
+873 ESFHAVNSKIQEIFP

-894 KAALELL
+894 RAALELL
-901 DGDSLNSGI
+901 EGDSLNSGI
-910 ALAAQPPGK
+910 TLTAQPPGK

-969 VAMVEEMSDRVQFI
+969 VTMVDEMSDRVQFI

>member
-38 SNVIDAIR
+38 SNVIDAVR

-83 LFDNSLGKLGGEYA
+83 LFDNSMGKLGGEYA

-114 NYSINGTSCRRKDV
+114 NYSINNTSCRR
-128 QDIFLGTGLGPR
+128 
-140 SYAIIEQGMVS
+140 
-151 KIVKDVQDIFLG
+151 KDVQDIFLG

-216 TKENLSRVQDIR
+216 TKENLSRVLDIR
-228 DEINRLISRLQNQ
+228 DEIKRLINRLQNQ
-241 ANAADKYKK
+241 ANAAEKYKK
-250 FQVEERD
+250 FQVEEKD

-264 LNTLSA
+264 LNSLSA
-270 KAQKDKLTS
+270 KAQKDKLS
-279 EVATL
+279 SQISSLA
-284 KNQITVKSAEVE
+284 NQITVKSAEVE
-296 THQSTIDQIRTEHS
+296 THQSMIDQIRTEHS
-310 TVLSSFEVA
+310 SVLSAFEIA
-319 QKNFYSIGADIARHE
+319 QKNFYSIGADIARYE
-334 TNLQNLNKTYA
+334 ANIQNLNKTET
-345 QTSEDLTRAK
+345 QTKADLATAK
-355 ESYSKAIE
+355 ESYSRAIE
-363 KESTFESLNPKEN
+363 KESSFDTLNPKEN

-390 NDQKKVLQTQIAEL
+390 NEQKQKLEIQINDL
-404 EQSLALKVLG
+404 ESSILLKSDEVQ
-414 VEKHQAEIEQ
+414 KHQGTIEK
-424 IRNDNTLMSSRLEI
+424 IKNDHASLSASFDE
-438 AQSVSSNIRAEIA
+438 AQSTFSSISTDIA
-451 GLEANLKNL
+451 RQEANLQNL
-460 SRTQVQAESDL
+460 EKLEAQSLSDL
-471 GRAQTSYQ
+471 DRAKASYQ
-479 QALEKESNQE
+479 AALEKESNQE

-499 LLDHILEAL
+499 LLDNILESL
-508 QNLGISGDPIK
+508 GNLGTNGDSIK
-519 KKALELKES
+519 SKALELKTALTS
-528 LVTILKIASDQSKSM
+528 ILKIASDQSKSM
-543 TEEYLQRQTRFEE
+543 TDEYLQRQNRLEE
-556 LLRQTAEK
+556 TLLQTAEK
-564 MSQLD
+564 KSQIEKELVLFSAKKVESEGSLD
-569 AELQLSQ
+569 SYKS
-576 EKKIQT
+576 KK
-582 DQELAASKE
+582 
-591 KQSEVN
+591 SEVN
-597 ASIQKLEDSKLSV
+597 ELIRKSEELKSGSSI
-610 SRELR
+610 ELR
-615 AIESKVNTLKLDLR
+615 SLESQKNNLKLDLR
-629 TFEVNLD
+629 TFEVNLE
-636 NASIILEKAEINL
+636 NASIILEKAEVKISE
-649 ADINP
+649 INP
-654 SEYAEFNLS
+654 SDFASLDLA
-663 NLEASLSEIQTSI
+663 NLESSLAEIQSSI

-684 AAPDEYLSRQNHLS
+684 AAPDEYLSRQNNL
-698 KLLEQTELK
+698 TELLQQTGLK
-707 KAEVDKELSELVQKS
+707 KNEADKELAILIQKS
-722 ATAESE
+722 ASAEGE

-744 EAENKKSIASLDLR
+744 DTENKKSIAALDLR
-758 GLEEKSN
+758 ALEEQSN
-765 NRKLDLRTFEV
+765 NLKLDFRTFEV

-783 ALVKAGITIAE
+783 ALTRAGLVIGDINPE
-794 LDPLEFE
+794 EFKD
-801 GMSVRDLEQSLAA
+801 MDISNLEQSLAGV
-814 IQAKIIS
+814 QAKIIS

-837 KRMEELDAQLEDLN
+837 QRMEELDAQLEDLN
-851 EAMDKLQGAIK
+851 EALEKLQGAIK

-894 KAALELL
+894 KASLELL
-901 DGDSLNSGI
+901 EGDSLNSGI
-910 ALAAQPPGK
+910 TLTAQPPGK